1 MKKFL
6 SLVLALVMTMSL
18 VTVSAGA
25 KDFTDNSKINY
36 KEAVDVMSAV
46 KVIDGYA
53 EGDFR
58 PSATLTRGAAAKI
71 ICNLILGPTTAS
83 ALVADAAP
91 YKDVPTN
98 HTFAGYIAYCQK
110 EKIISGYAD
119 GTFRPAAS
127 LTGYAFMKML
137 LGALGY
143 DAEVEQYTGANW
155 SINVAKRA
163 MNIGLKDGLIGDFNG
178 VKAVT
183 REEACL
189 YAFNTLQATMVEYS
203 AKTSVSTNGTT
214 VVIAGSEAKDV
225 VNTGKTDSNI
235 DKDGKMQFAEKYFED
250 LKLDKT
256 SDDFGRP
263 ANKWNVKKEE
273 VGTYANTPDATFTKK
288 VTKADV
294 YNAIGK
300 TVYDDLKDGD
310 ATLTTYFDGD
320 GTKVKA
326 ADVDS
331 TWANKNDTGKVNST
345 GNGDLTEIYVD
356 DDNNVTI
363 VTIRTYVFQAAT
375 DYDAKKESVNLTQDG
390 SKADNLTNA
399 AKTIVLNDRTVE
411 AEDYAVVKDLKADDY
426 VLVTAVKNGSG
437 YDVKSVEKAEVK
449 AVEVSGY
456 KLNDSVDAA
465 STTYKYNANA
475 DSIKG
480 TSYNVG
486 KQATLVLDKYG
497 YIIAVEESVVLSDY
511 VYIEKF
517 GSTSSL
523 NAKAL
528 ANAIFADGT
537 DAEITVKEVL
547 GVKNKTTIANYGTSM
562 AGWYTYSKNTANEY
576 TLYRIESKYDQK
588 ADSFSGITE
597 VSVNG
602 KVNPI
607 MGTKLNGVLANDDTV
622 ILVSDK
628 DDDITVYTG
637 VKNFPGVKLTSASSK
652 ATVSAVVKTSN
663 GYASLVYIDV
673 DGSATITGDKNS
685 NLVYVVEYDGK
696 YVTKDNETFYKYTV
710 LDGED
715 EVKIEADNQ
724 IQNITGS
731 VYGVANYLTK
741 SGDRYTDFQLVK
753 QDKDVVVYGTGTKAS
768 DPIKQ
773 SAGTLVLAAG
783 NNSTGKF
790 VVASDAKITLVTTKG
805 AAVLNKDADADYE
818 VSANMTAKELVDA
831 LATADTYTYTYAGK
845 TTDSD
850 NEVLKELYVTVTA
863 ATTSNSGNGSNSA
876 KGEGSATINYTV
888 ASNGTLRYTINYT
901 APEYA
906 ADGAHATVK
915 VDVLANGKYFDTL
928 TIAKDLKNGEFTYTG
943 KDSGY
948 PDDEELTFEI
958 FSEEFDEVVVNYV
971 DAAGKALTVGGDKTA
986 KFGSLKVDLTSNDG
1000 TFKVTKV
1007 DGASVSESLPTA
1019 DITAGTGTS
1028 LTVTA
1033 IDGTKAVTVTI
1044 DTTGLTTKTYTVA
1057 TISSAKALSALY
1069 KTGTTTLYTGDG
1081 AAITVTV
1088 AASKDSGI
1096 KSGEKVGIEVTA
1108 SAVAKT
1114 SDPMKV
1120 TLNIGGTEFVLN
1132 CVNNATAVKASS
1144 TITVTGD
1151 VAEPTVTKVEKLA
1164 TPTVTSITAVDAL
1177 DNGYLDKATG
1187 AVDSIVVTF
1196 SEKVKAAPAISGT
1209 TLAFEAGVLA
1219 ADGMS
1224 ATYAVTT
1231 GLANATA
1238 TDTVTIA
1245 AEAIEAS
1252 SGCFNPTAVSY
1263 SVKGLTFTAQ

>member
-25 KDFTDNSKINY
+25 KDFTDGSKINY

-58 PSATLTRGAAAKI
+58 PTATLTRGAAAKI

-331 TWANKNDTGKVNST
+331 TCANKNDTGKVNST

-449 AVEVSGY
+449 TVEVSGY

-576 TLYRIESKYDQK
+576 TLYAIESKYNQK
-588 ADSFSGITE
+588 ADSFSGKDTV
-597 VSVNG
+597 VSENG

-607 MGTKLNGVLANDDTV
+607 KGTLNGVLANDDTV

-753 QDKDVVVYGTGTKAS
+753 QDKDVVVYGTGSS
-768 DPIKQ
+768 DIKQ
-773 SAGTLVLAAG
+773 SAGTLVLGAD
-783 NNSTGKF
+783 KF

-831 LATADTYTYTYAGK
+831 LATANTYTYTYAGK

-863 ATTSNSGNGSNSA
+863 ATASNGNNNQNTNTEAGT
-876 KGEGSATINYTV
+876 ATVDYTV
-888 ASNGTLRYTINYT
+888 ASNGTLRYKLNYT
-901 APEYA
+901 APSYV
-906 ADGAHATVK
+906 ADNATVK
-915 VDVLANGKYFDTL
+915 FDLDVYASGKFYDTISYQNGKKL
-928 TIAKDLKNGEFTYTG
+928 SAGEFTVT
-943 KDSGY
+943 DRAFGY
-948 PDDEELTFEI
+948 PDDEELTFEMSNI
-958 FSEEFDEVVVNYV
+958 SFSAVKVEYKGTGAKVTGQD
-971 DAAGKALTVGGDKTA
+971 KTLTVGTDTLDFTLDTTATSGTVNYTVTQGKNTLKT
-986 KFGSLKVDLTSNDG
+986 GSINLATSKVVSASGLTITDDAAVVVTITG
-1000 TFKVTKV
+1000 MDALTEMYKVT
-1007 DGASVSESLPTA
+1007 LPTVTGYTFSTIPA
-1019 DITAGTGTS
+1019 AAATTGVAVGTEVYVY
-1028 LTVTA
+1028 VTA
-1033 IDGTKAVTVTI
+1033 DSAPAAYGVEVAVAGYDTVVLT
-1044 DTTGLTTKTYTVA
+1044 DTTKTQVA
-1057 TISSAKALSALY
+1057 KITMSKDVTLTATATAIAALAQ
-1069 KTGTTTLYTGDG
+1069 DG
-1081 AAITVTV
+1081 AA
-1088 AASKDSGI
+1088 
-1096 KSGEKVGIEVTA
+1096 TA
-1108 SAVAKT
+1108 STDGK
-1114 SDPMKV
+1114 
-1120 TLNIGGTEFVLN
+1120 
-1132 CVNNATAVKASS
+1132 
-1144 TITVTGD
+1144 TITVKFNRDIADGATFTTDGDAVITGVTVSGKTATITLNNALATGKKITIGTVKDAVYAANTASGD
-1151 VAEPTVTKVEKLA
+1151 VY
-1164 TPTVTSITAVDAL
+1164 TA
-1177 DNGYLDKATG
+1177 
-1187 AVDSIVVTF
+1187 
-1196 SEKVKAAPAISGT
+1196 
-1209 TLAFEAGVLA
+1209 
-1219 ADGMS
+1219 
-1224 ATYAVTT
+1224 
-1231 GLANATA
+1231 
-1238 TDTVTIA
+1238 
-1245 AEAIEAS
+1245 
-1252 SGCFNPTAVSY
+1252 
-1263 SVKGLTFTAQ
+1263 

>member
-25 KDFTDNSKINY
+25 KDFTDSSKITY
-36 KEAVDVMSAV
+36 SEAVDVMSAV

-58 PSATLTRGAAAKI
+58 PTATLTRGAAAKI

-449 AVEVSGY
+449 TVEVSGY

-576 TLYRIESKYDQK
+576 TLYAIESKYNQK
-588 ADSFSGITE
+588 ADSFSGKDTV
-597 VSVNG
+597 VSENG

-607 MGTKLNGVLANDDTV
+607 KGTLNGVLANDDTV

-753 QDKDVVVYGTGTKAS
+753 QDKDVVVYGTGSS
-768 DPIKQ
+768 DIKQ
-773 SAGTLVLAAG
+773 SAGTLVLGAD
-783 NNSTGKF
+783 KF

-805 AAVLNKDADADYE
+805 AAVLNKDADAAYE

-831 LATADTYTYTYAGK
+831 LATANTYTYTYAGK

-863 ATTSNSGNGSNSA
+863 ATASNGNNNQNTNTEAGT
-876 KGEGSATINYTV
+876 ATVDYTV
-888 ASNGTLRYTINYT
+888 ASNGTLRYKLNYT
-901 APEYA
+901 APSYV
-906 ADGAHATVK
+906 ADNATVK
-915 VDVLANGKYFDTL
+915 FDLDVYASGKFYDTISYQNGKKL
-928 TIAKDLKNGEFTYTG
+928 SAGEFTVT
-943 KDSGY
+943 DRAFGY
-948 PDDEELTFEI
+948 PDDEELTFEMSNI
-958 FSEEFDEVVVNYV
+958 SFSAVKVEYKGTGAKVTGQDKTLTVDTDTLDFTLDTTATSGTVNYTV
-971 DAAGKALTVGGDKTA
+971 TQGKNTLKSGSINLSSDSKT
-986 KFGSLKVDLTSNDG
+986 
-1000 TFKVTKV
+1000 
-1007 DGASVSESLPTA
+1007 VSESLTITDDAAVVVTIEGMDKLTEMYKVTVPAVSGFTFTTVPVPAAAATTGVAAGTEVYVYVTA
-1019 DITAGTGTS
+1019 DSAPAAYGVEVAVAGYDTVV
-1028 LTVTA
+1028 LT
-1033 IDGTKAVTVTI
+1033 D
-1044 DTTGLTTKTYTVA
+1044 TTKTQVA
-1057 TISSAKALSALY
+1057 KITMSKDVTLTATATAIAALAQ
-1069 KTGTTTLYTGDG
+1069 DG
-1081 AAITVTV
+1081 AA
-1088 AASKDSGI
+1088 
-1096 KSGEKVGIEVTA
+1096 TA
-1108 SAVAKT
+1108 STDGK
-1114 SDPMKV
+1114 
-1120 TLNIGGTEFVLN
+1120 
-1132 CVNNATAVKASS
+1132 
-1144 TITVTGD
+1144 TITVKFNRDIADGATFTTDGDAVITGVTVSGKTATITLNNALSSGKKITIGTVKDAVYAANTASGD
-1151 VAEPTVTKVEKLA
+1151 VY
-1164 TPTVTSITAVDAL
+1164 TA
-1177 DNGYLDKATG
+1177 
-1187 AVDSIVVTF
+1187 
-1196 SEKVKAAPAISGT
+1196 
-1209 TLAFEAGVLA
+1209 
-1219 ADGMS
+1219 
-1224 ATYAVTT
+1224 
-1231 GLANATA
+1231 
-1238 TDTVTIA
+1238 
-1245 AEAIEAS
+1245 
-1252 SGCFNPTAVSY
+1252 
-1263 SVKGLTFTAQ
+1263 

>member
-25 KDFTDNSKINY
+25 KDFTDSSKIQY
-36 KEAVDVMSAV
+36 AEAVDVMSAV

-449 AVEVSGY
+449 TVEVSGY

-576 TLYRIESKYDQK
+576 TLYAIESKYNQK
-588 ADSFSGITE
+588 ADSFSGKDTV
-597 VSVNG
+597 VSENG

-607 MGTKLNGVLANDDTV
+607 KGTLNGVLANDDTV

-753 QDKDVVVYGTGTKAS
+753 QDKDVVVYGTGSS
-768 DPIKQ
+768 DIKQ
-773 SAGTLVLAAG
+773 SAGTLVLGAD
-783 NNSTGKF
+783 KF
-790 VVASDAKITLVTTKG
+790 VVASDAKITLVTTNG
-805 AAVLNKDADADYE
+805 AAVLNKDADAAYE

-831 LATADTYTYTYAGK
+831 LATANTYTYTYAGK

-863 ATTSNSGNGSNSA
+863 ATASNGNNNQNANADAGV
-876 KGEGSATINYTV
+876 ATVDYTV
-888 ASNGTLRYTINYT
+888 ASNGLLRYTVNYT
-901 APEYA
+901 APSYV
-906 ADGAHATVK
+906 ADDATVK
-915 VDVLANGKYFDTL
+915 FNLDVYASGKFYDTISYKATGVSL
-928 TIAKDLKNGEFTYTG
+928 TDGSFKFTNRDY
-943 KDSGY
+943 GY
-948 PDDEELTFEI
+948 PDDEELTFEMTDI
-958 FSEEFDEVVVNYV
+958 TFSAVKVEYKGTGAKVTGQD
-971 DAAGKALTVGGDKTA
+971 KTLTVGTDTLDFTLDTTATSGTVKYTVTQGKNTLKT
-986 KFGSLKVDLTSNDG
+986 GSITLTSAA
-1000 TFKVTKV
+1000 TSKVV
-1007 DGASVSESLPTA
+1007 SVP
-1019 DITAGTGTS
+1019 S
-1028 LTVTA
+1028 LTITDDA
-1033 IDGTKAVTVTI
+1033 AVVVTI
-1044 DTTGLTTKTYTVA
+1044 EGMDKLTEMY
-1057 TISSAKALSALY
+1057 
-1069 KTGTTTLYTGDG
+1069 
-1081 AAITVTV
+1081 
-1088 AASKDSGI
+1088 
-1096 KSGEKVGIEVTA
+1096 
-1108 SAVAKT
+1108 
-1114 SDPMKV
+1114 KV
-1120 TLNIGGTEFVLN
+1120 TLPTVTGYTFSTIPAAAATTGVAAGTEVYVYVTADSAPAAYGVEVAVAGYDTVVLTDTTKAQ
-1132 CVNNATAVKASS
+1132 VAKITMSKDVTLTATATAIAALAQDGTATASTDGK
-1144 TITVTGD
+1144 TITVKFNRDIADGATFTTDGDAVITGVTVSGKTATITLNNALATGKKITIGTVKDAVYAANTASGD
-1151 VAEPTVTKVEKLA
+1151 VY
-1164 TPTVTSITAVDAL
+1164 TA
-1177 DNGYLDKATG
+1177 
-1187 AVDSIVVTF
+1187 
-1196 SEKVKAAPAISGT
+1196 
-1209 TLAFEAGVLA
+1209 
-1219 ADGMS
+1219 
-1224 ATYAVTT
+1224 
-1231 GLANATA
+1231 
-1238 TDTVTIA
+1238 
-1245 AEAIEAS
+1245 
-1252 SGCFNPTAVSY
+1252 
-1263 SVKGLTFTAQ
+1263 

>member
-25 KDFTDNSKINY
+25 KDFTDSTKIQYN
-36 KEAVDVMSAV
+36 EAVDVMSAV

-449 AVEVSGY
+449 TVEVSGY

-576 TLYRIESKYDQK
+576 TLYAIESKYNQK
-588 ADSFSGITE
+588 ADSFSGKDTV
-597 VSVNG
+597 VSENG

-607 MGTKLNGVLANDDTV
+607 KGTLNGVLANDDTV

-753 QDKDVVVYGTGTKAS
+753 QDKDVVVYGTGSS
-768 DPIKQ
+768 DIKQ
-773 SAGTLVLAAG
+773 SAGTLVLGAD
-783 NNSTGKF
+783 KF

-805 AAVLNKDADADYE
+805 AAVLNKDADAAYE

-831 LATADTYTYTYAGK
+831 LATANTYTYTYAGK

-863 ATTSNSGNGSNSA
+863 ATASNGNNNQNTNTEAGT
-876 KGEGSATINYTV
+876 ATVDYTV
-888 ASNGTLRYTINYT
+888 ASNGTLRYKLNYT
-901 APEYA
+901 APSYV
-906 ADGAHATVK
+906 ADNATVK
-915 VDVLANGKYFDTL
+915 FDLDVYASGKFYDTISYQNGKKL
-928 TIAKDLKNGEFTYTG
+928 SAGEFTVT
-943 KDSGY
+943 DRAFGY
-948 PDDEELTFEI
+948 PDDEELTFEMSNI
-958 FSEEFDEVVVNYV
+958 TFSAVKVEYKGTGAKVTGQD
-971 DAAGKALTVGGDKTA
+971 KTLTVGTDTLDFTLDTTATSGTVKYTVTQGKNTLKTDSIDLSSNSKTVSNSLTITDDAAVVVTIEGMDK
-986 KFGSLKVDLTSNDG
+986 LTELYN
-1000 TFKVTKV
+1000 VT
-1007 DGASVSESLPTA
+1007 LPTVTGYTFSTIPA
-1019 DITAGTGTS
+1019 AAATTGVAVGTEVYVY
-1028 LTVTA
+1028 VTA
-1033 IDGTKAVTVTI
+1033 DSAPATYGVEVAVAGYDTVVLT
-1044 DTTGLTTKTYTVA
+1044 DTTKTQVA
-1057 TISSAKALSALY
+1057 K
-1069 KTGTTTLYTGDG
+1069 
-1081 AAITVTV
+1081 ITM
-1088 AASKDSGI
+1088 SKDVTLTATATAIAALAQDGTA
-1096 KSGEKVGIEVTA
+1096 TA
-1108 SAVAKT
+1108 STDGK
-1114 SDPMKV
+1114 
-1120 TLNIGGTEFVLN
+1120 
-1132 CVNNATAVKASS
+1132 
-1144 TITVTGD
+1144 TITVKFNRDIADGATFTTDGDAVITGVTVSGKTATITLNNALATGKKITIGTVKDAVYAANTASGD
-1151 VAEPTVTKVEKLA
+1151 VY
-1164 TPTVTSITAVDAL
+1164 TA
-1177 DNGYLDKATG
+1177 
-1187 AVDSIVVTF
+1187 
-1196 SEKVKAAPAISGT
+1196 
-1209 TLAFEAGVLA
+1209 
-1219 ADGMS
+1219 
-1224 ATYAVTT
+1224 
-1231 GLANATA
+1231 
-1238 TDTVTIA
+1238 
-1245 AEAIEAS
+1245 
-1252 SGCFNPTAVSY
+1252 
-1263 SVKGLTFTAQ
+1263 

>member
-449 AVEVSGY
+449 TVEVSGY

-576 TLYRIESKYDQK
+576 TLYAIESKYNQK
-588 ADSFSGITE
+588 ADSFSGKDTV
-597 VSVNG
+597 VSENG

-607 MGTKLNGVLANDDTV
+607 KGTLNGVLANDDTV

-753 QDKDVVVYGTGTKAS
+753 QDKDVVVYGTGSS
-768 DPIKQ
+768 DIKQ
-773 SAGTLVLAAG
+773 SAGTLVLGAD
-783 NNSTGKF
+783 KF

-805 AAVLNKDADADYE
+805 AAVLNKDADAAYE

-863 ATTSNSGNGSNSA
+863 ATASNGNNNQNTNTEAGT
-876 KGEGSATINYTV
+876 ATVDYTV
-888 ASNGTLRYTINYT
+888 ASNGTLRYKLNYT
-901 APEYA
+901 APSYV
-906 ADGAHATVK
+906 ADNATVK
-915 VDVLANGKYFDTL
+915 FDLDVYASGKFYDTISYQNGKKL
-928 TIAKDLKNGEFTYTG
+928 SAGEFTVT
-943 KDSGY
+943 DRAFGY
-948 PDDEELTFEI
+948 PDDEELTFEMSNI
-958 FSEEFDEVVVNYV
+958 SFSAVKVEYKGTGAKVTVQD
-971 DAAGKALTVGGDKTA
+971 KTLTVGTDTLDFTLDTTA
-986 KFGSLKVDLTSNDG
+986 TSG
-1000 TFKVTKV
+1000 TVNY
-1007 DGASVSESLPTA
+1007 
-1019 DITAGTGTS
+1019 
-1028 LTVTA
+1028 TVTQGKNTLKSDSISLA
-1033 IDGTKAVTVTI
+1033 TSKVVSV
-1044 DTTGLTTKTYTVA
+1044 TGLTITDDAAVVVTIEGMDKLTELYKVTLPTVTGYTFSTIPAAAATTGVAVGTEVYVYVTADSAPAAYGVEVAVAGYDTVLLTDTTKTQVA
-1057 TISSAKALSALY
+1057 KITMSKDV
-1069 KTGTTTLYTGDG
+1069 TLTATATAIATLAQDG
-1081 AAITVTV
+1081 AA
-1088 AASKDSGI
+1088 
-1096 KSGEKVGIEVTA
+1096 TA
-1108 SAVAKT
+1108 STDGK
-1114 SDPMKV
+1114 
-1120 TLNIGGTEFVLN
+1120 
-1132 CVNNATAVKASS
+1132 
-1144 TITVTGD
+1144 TITVKFNRDIADGATFTTDGDAVITGVTVSGKTATITLNNALATGKKITIGTVKDAVYAANTASGD
-1151 VAEPTVTKVEKLA
+1151 VY
-1164 TPTVTSITAVDAL
+1164 TA
-1177 DNGYLDKATG
+1177 
-1187 AVDSIVVTF
+1187 
-1196 SEKVKAAPAISGT
+1196 
-1209 TLAFEAGVLA
+1209 
-1219 ADGMS
+1219 
-1224 ATYAVTT
+1224 
-1231 GLANATA
+1231 
-1238 TDTVTIA
+1238 
-1245 AEAIEAS
+1245 
-1252 SGCFNPTAVSY
+1252 
-1263 SVKGLTFTAQ
+1263 

>member
-25 KDFTDNSKINY
+25 KDFTDSSKITY
-36 KEAVDVMSAV
+36 SEAVDVMSAV

-110 EKIISGYAD
+110 EGIISGYAD

-449 AVEVSGY
+449 TVEVSGY

-576 TLYRIESKYDQK
+576 TLYAIESKYNQK
-588 ADSFSGITE
+588 ADSFSGKDTV
-597 VSVNG
+597 VSENG

-607 MGTKLNGVLANDDTV
+607 KGTLNGVLANDDTV

-753 QDKDVVVYGTGTKAS
+753 QDKDVVVYGTGSS
-768 DPIKQ
+768 DIKQ
-773 SAGTLVLAAG
+773 SAGTLVLGAD
-783 NNSTGKF
+783 KF

-863 ATTSNSGNGSNSA
+863 ATASNGNNNQNTNTEAGT
-876 KGEGSATINYTV
+876 ATVDYTV
-888 ASNGTLRYTINYT
+888 ASNGTLRYKLNYT
-901 APEYA
+901 APSYV
-906 ADGAHATVK
+906 ADNATVK
-915 VDVLANGKYFDTL
+915 FDLDVYASGKFYDTISYQNGKKL
-928 TIAKDLKNGEFTYTG
+928 SAGEFTVT
-943 KDSGY
+943 DRAFGY
-948 PDDEELTFEI
+948 PDDEELTFEMSNI
-958 FSEEFDEVVVNYV
+958 SFSAVKVEYKGTGAKVTGQD
-971 DAAGKALTVGGDKTA
+971 KTLTVGTDTLDFTLDTTATSGTVNYTVTQGKNTLKTDSIDLSSDS
-986 KFGSLKVDLTSNDG
+986 KTVSNSLTITDDAAVVVTITGMDALTELH
-1000 TFKVTKV
+1000 KVT
-1007 DGASVSESLPTA
+1007 LPTV
-1019 DITAGTGTS
+1019 AGYTFSTIPAAAATTGVAVGTEVYVY
-1028 LTVTA
+1028 VTA
-1033 IDGTKAVTVTI
+1033 DSAPAAYGVEVAVAGYDTVVLT
-1044 DTTGLTTKTYTVA
+1044 DTTKTQVA
-1057 TISSAKALSALY
+1057 KITMSKDVTLTATATAIAALAQ
-1069 KTGTTTLYTGDG
+1069 DG
-1081 AAITVTV
+1081 AA
-1088 AASKDSGI
+1088 
-1096 KSGEKVGIEVTA
+1096 TA
-1108 SAVAKT
+1108 STDGK
-1114 SDPMKV
+1114 
-1120 TLNIGGTEFVLN
+1120 
-1132 CVNNATAVKASS
+1132 
-1144 TITVTGD
+1144 TITVKFNRDIADGATFTTDGDAVITGVTVSGKTATITLNNALSSGKKITIGTVKDAVYAANTASGD
-1151 VAEPTVTKVEKLA
+1151 VY
-1164 TPTVTSITAVDAL
+1164 TA
-1177 DNGYLDKATG
+1177 
-1187 AVDSIVVTF
+1187 
-1196 SEKVKAAPAISGT
+1196 
-1209 TLAFEAGVLA
+1209 
-1219 ADGMS
+1219 
-1224 ATYAVTT
+1224 
-1231 GLANATA
+1231 
-1238 TDTVTIA
+1238 
-1245 AEAIEAS
+1245 
-1252 SGCFNPTAVSY
+1252 
-1263 SVKGLTFTAQ
+1263 

>member
-25 KDFTDNSKINY
+25 KDFTDSTKIQY
-36 KEAVDVMSAV
+36 SEAVDVMSAV
-46 KVIDGYA
+46 KVIDGYTD
-53 EGDFR
+53 GSFN
-58 PSATLTRGAAAKI
+58 PTATLTRGAAAKI

-110 EKIISGYAD
+110 EGIISGYAD

-143 DAEVEQYTGANW
+143 DAKVEQYTGANW

-163 MNIGLKDGLIGDFNG
+163 LNIGLDDDLVGDFNG
-178 VKAVT
+178 IKAVN

-189 YAFNTLQATMVEYS
+189 YAFNTLQATMVEYDG
-203 AKTSVSTNGTT
+203 KTTVSTNGTT
-214 VVIAGSEAKDV
+214 VVIAGSKAKDMT
-225 VNTGKTDSNI
+225 NTAKAETIKD
-235 DKDGKMQFAEKYFED
+235 DGKMQFAEKYFED

-310 ATLTTYFDGD
+310 ATLTTYFDGVE
-320 GTKVKA
+320 TKVKD

-356 DDNNVTI
+356 DDNNNVTI

-375 DYDAKKESVNLTQDG
+375 DYDAKKESVNL
-390 SKADNLTNA
+390 SKDDAKCDNLTKDG
-399 AKTIVLNDRTVE
+399 KTAIVLNDRTVE

-449 AVEVSGY
+449 TVEVSGY
-456 KLNDSVDAA
+456 KLNDSVDVA

-547 GVKNKTTIANYGTSM
+547 GVKNKTTIANYGTSK

-576 TLYRIESKYDQK
+576 TLYAIESKYNQK
-588 ADSFSGITE
+588 ADSFSGKDTV
-597 VSVNG
+597 VSENG

-607 MGTKLNGVLANDDTV
+607 KGTLSGVLANDDTV

-710 LDGED
+710 LNGED

-753 QDKDVVVYGTGTKAS
+753 QDKDVVVYGTGSS
-768 DPIKQ
+768 DIKQ
-773 SAGTLVLAAG
+773 SAGTLVLG
-783 NNSTGKF
+783 TDKF

-831 LATADTYTYTYAGK
+831 LAAANTYTYTYAGK

-863 ATTSNSGNGSNSA
+863 ATASNGNNNQNANADSGV
-876 KGEGSATINYTV
+876 ATVDYTV
-888 ASNGTLRYTINYT
+888 ASNGTLRYKLNYT
-901 APEYA
+901 APSYV
-906 ADGAHATVK
+906 ADNANVK
-915 VDVLANGKYFDTL
+915 FSIEVYANGKYYSTITKTYDT
-928 TIAKDLKNGEFTYTG
+928 TGVTLKNGEFQINGT
-943 KDSGY
+943 DLGY
-948 PDDEELTFEI
+948 PDDEDLTFKMVDVT
-958 FSEEFDEVVVNYV
+958 FSAVNVEY
-971 DAAGKALTVGGDKTA
+971 K
-986 KFGSLKVDLTSNDG
+986 G
-1000 TFKVTKV
+1000 TGAKVTGV
-1007 DGASVSESLPTA
+1007 ASETNTTA
-1019 DITAGTGTS
+1019 DVGTS
-1028 LTVTA
+1028 KTLKFKLDTSATSGTVKYTVTQGKNVLQA
-1033 IDGTKAVTVTI
+1033 ET
-1044 DTTGLTTKTYTVA
+1044 
-1057 TISSAKALSALY
+1057 SLSLN
-1069 KTGTTTLYTGDG
+1069 GSN
-1081 AAITVTV
+1081 AAITVSGLTITDDAPVVVTITGMDALTEQYKVTLPTV
-1088 AASKDSGI
+1088 TGFTFTTVPAAAATTGVAKGTEVYVYVNASAAVDAGAYGKEIAVAGYNTVLLTNADSTTEKKEVAKITVDKDVTLTATATEIAKLALDG
-1096 KSGEKVGIEVTA
+1096 TA
-1108 SAVAKT
+1108 SASTDGK
-1114 SDPMKV
+1114 
-1120 TLNIGGTEFVLN
+1120 
-1132 CVNNATAVKASS
+1132 
-1144 TITVTGD
+1144 TITVKFNRDIADGAAFATDGDAVITGVTVSGKTATITLNNALASGKKITITSVKDAVYAANKLTTGD
-1151 VAEPTVTKVEKLA
+1151 AY
-1164 TPTVTSITAVDAL
+1164 TA
-1177 DNGYLDKATG
+1177 
-1187 AVDSIVVTF
+1187 
-1196 SEKVKAAPAISGT
+1196 
-1209 TLAFEAGVLA
+1209 
-1219 ADGMS
+1219 
-1224 ATYAVTT
+1224 
-1231 GLANATA
+1231 
-1238 TDTVTIA
+1238 
-1245 AEAIEAS
+1245 
-1252 SGCFNPTAVSY
+1252 
-1263 SVKGLTFTAQ
+1263 

>member
-449 AVEVSGY
+449 TVEVSGY

-576 TLYRIESKYDQK
+576 TLYAIESKYNQK
-588 ADSFSGITE
+588 ADSFSGKDTV
-597 VSVNG
+597 VSENG

-607 MGTKLNGVLANDDTV
+607 KGTLNGVLANDDTV

-753 QDKDVVVYGTGTKAS
+753 QDKDVVVYGTGSS
-768 DPIKQ
+768 DIKQ
-773 SAGTLVLAAG
+773 SAGTLVLGAD
-783 NNSTGKF
+783 KF

-805 AAVLNKDADADYE
+805 AAVLNKDADAAYE

-831 LATADTYTYTYAGK
+831 LATANTYTYTYAGK

-863 ATTSNSGNGSNSA
+863 ATASNGNNNQNTNTEAGT
-876 KGEGSATINYTV
+876 ATVDYTV
-888 ASNGTLRYTINYT
+888 ASNGTLRYKLNYT
-901 APEYA
+901 APSYV
-906 ADGAHATVK
+906 ADNATVK
-915 VDVLANGKYFDTL
+915 FDLDVYASGKFYDTISYQNGKKL
-928 TIAKDLKNGEFTYTG
+928 SAGEFTVT
-943 KDSGY
+943 DRAFGY
-948 PDDEELTFEI
+948 PDDEELTFEMSNI
-958 FSEEFDEVVVNYV
+958 SFSAVKVEYKGTGAKVTGQD
-971 DAAGKALTVGGDKTA
+971 KTLTVGTDTLDFTLDTTA
-986 KFGSLKVDLTSNDG
+986 TSG
-1000 TFKVTKV
+1000 TVNY
-1007 DGASVSESLPTA
+1007 
-1019 DITAGTGTS
+1019 
-1028 LTVTA
+1028 TVTQGKNTLKTGS
-1033 IDGTKAVTVTI
+1033 IDLATSKVVSV
-1044 DTTGLTTKTYTVA
+1044 TGLTITDDAAVVVTITGMDALTEMYKVTLPTVTGYTFSTIPAAAATTGVAVGTEVYVYVTADSAPAAYGVEVAVAGYDTVVLTDTTKTQVA
-1057 TISSAKALSALY
+1057 KITMSKDV
-1069 KTGTTTLYTGDG
+1069 TLTATATAIATLAQDG
-1081 AAITVTV
+1081 AA
-1088 AASKDSGI
+1088 
-1096 KSGEKVGIEVTA
+1096 TA
-1108 SAVAKT
+1108 STDGK
-1114 SDPMKV
+1114 
-1120 TLNIGGTEFVLN
+1120 
-1132 CVNNATAVKASS
+1132 
-1144 TITVTGD
+1144 TITVKFNRDIADGATFTTDGDAVITGVTVSGKTATITLNNALATGKKITIGTVKDAVYAANTVSGD
-1151 VAEPTVTKVEKLA
+1151 VY
-1164 TPTVTSITAVDAL
+1164 TA
-1177 DNGYLDKATG
+1177 
-1187 AVDSIVVTF
+1187 
-1196 SEKVKAAPAISGT
+1196 
-1209 TLAFEAGVLA
+1209 
-1219 ADGMS
+1219 
-1224 ATYAVTT
+1224 
-1231 GLANATA
+1231 
-1238 TDTVTIA
+1238 
-1245 AEAIEAS
+1245 
-1252 SGCFNPTAVSY
+1252 
-1263 SVKGLTFTAQ
+1263 

>member
-310 ATLTTYFDGD
+310 ATLTTYFDGFE
-320 GTKVKA
+320 TKVKA

-449 AVEVSGY
+449 TVEVSGY

-576 TLYRIESKYDQK
+576 TLYAIESKYNQK
-588 ADSFSGITE
+588 ADSFSGKDTV
-597 VSVNG
+597 VSENG

-607 MGTKLNGVLANDDTV
+607 KGTLNGVLANDDTV

-753 QDKDVVVYGTGTKAS
+753 QDKDVVVYGTGSS
-768 DPIKQ
+768 DIKQ
-773 SAGTLVLAAG
+773 SAGTLVLGAD
-783 NNSTGKF
+783 KF

-805 AAVLNKDADADYE
+805 AAVLNKDADAAYE

-831 LATADTYTYTYAGK
+831 LATANTYTYTYAGK

-863 ATTSNSGNGSNSA
+863 ATASNGNNNQNTNTEAGT
-876 KGEGSATINYTV
+876 ATVDYTV
-888 ASNGTLRYTINYT
+888 ASNGTLRYKLNYT
-901 APEYA
+901 APSYV
-906 ADGAHATVK
+906 ADNATVK
-915 VDVLANGKYFDTL
+915 FDLDVYASGKFYDTISYQNGKKL
-928 TIAKDLKNGEFTYTG
+928 SAGEFTVT
-943 KDSGY
+943 DRAFGY
-948 PDDEELTFEI
+948 PDDEELTFEMSNI
-958 FSEEFDEVVVNYV
+958 SFSAVKVEYKGTGAKVTGQD
-971 DAAGKALTVGGDKTA
+971 KTLTVGTDTLDFTLDTTA
-986 KFGSLKVDLTSNDG
+986 TSG
-1000 TFKVTKV
+1000 TVNY
-1007 DGASVSESLPTA
+1007 
-1019 DITAGTGTS
+1019 
-1028 LTVTA
+1028 TVTQGKNTLKTGS
-1033 IDGTKAVTVTI
+1033 IDLATSKVVSV
-1044 DTTGLTTKTYTVA
+1044 TGLTITDDAAVVVTITGMDALTEMYKVTLPTVTGYTFSTIPAAAATTTGVAVGTEVYVYVTADSAPAAYGVEVAVAGYDTVVLTDTTKTQVA
-1057 TISSAKALSALY
+1057 KITMSKDV
-1069 KTGTTTLYTGDG
+1069 TLTATATAIAPLAQDG
-1081 AAITVTV
+1081 AA
-1088 AASKDSGI
+1088 
-1096 KSGEKVGIEVTA
+1096 TA
-1108 SAVAKT
+1108 STDGK
-1114 SDPMKV
+1114 
-1120 TLNIGGTEFVLN
+1120 
-1132 CVNNATAVKASS
+1132 
-1144 TITVTGD
+1144 TITVKFNRDIADGATFTTDGDAVITGVTVSGKTATITLNNALATGKKITIGTVKDAVYAANTASGD
-1151 VAEPTVTKVEKLA
+1151 VY
-1164 TPTVTSITAVDAL
+1164 TA
-1177 DNGYLDKATG
+1177 
-1187 AVDSIVVTF
+1187 
-1196 SEKVKAAPAISGT
+1196 
-1209 TLAFEAGVLA
+1209 
-1219 ADGMS
+1219 
-1224 ATYAVTT
+1224 
-1231 GLANATA
+1231 
-1238 TDTVTIA
+1238 
-1245 AEAIEAS
+1245 
-1252 SGCFNPTAVSY
+1252 
-1263 SVKGLTFTAQ
+1263 

>member
-449 AVEVSGY
+449 TVEVSGY

-576 TLYRIESKYDQK
+576 TLYAIESKYNQK
-588 ADSFSGITE
+588 ADSFSGKDTV
-597 VSVNG
+597 VSENG

-607 MGTKLNGVLANDDTV
+607 KGTLNGVLANDDTV

-753 QDKDVVVYGTGTKAS
+753 QDKDVVVYGTGSS
-768 DPIKQ
+768 DIKQ
-773 SAGTLVLAAG
+773 SAGTLVLGAD
-783 NNSTGKF
+783 KF

-805 AAVLNKDADADYE
+805 AAVLNKDADAAYE

-831 LATADTYTYTYAGK
+831 LATANTYTYTYAGK

-863 ATTSNSGNGSNSA
+863 ATASNGNNNQNTNTEAGT
-876 KGEGSATINYTV
+876 ATVDYTV
-888 ASNGTLRYTINYT
+888 ASNGTLRYKLNYT
-901 APEYA
+901 APSYV
-906 ADGAHATVK
+906 ADNATVK
-915 VDVLANGKYFDTL
+915 FDLDVYANGKFYDSISYQSGIAL
-928 TIAKDLKNGEFTYTG
+928 TDGSFKFTAR
-943 KDSGY
+943 DNGY
-948 PDDEELTFEI
+948 PDDEELTFEMSNI
-958 FSEEFDEVVVNYV
+958 SFSAVKVEYKGTGAKVTGQD
-971 DAAGKALTVGGDKTA
+971 KTLTVGTDTLDFTLDTTATSGTVNYTVTQGKNTLKTDSINLSSDS
-986 KFGSLKVDLTSNDG
+986 KT
-1000 TFKVTKV
+1000 
-1007 DGASVSESLPTA
+1007 VSESLTITDDAAVVVTITGMDTLTELYKVTLPTVAGYTFSTIPAAAATTGVAAGTEVYVYVTA
-1019 DITAGTGTS
+1019 DSAPAAYGVEVAVAGYDTVVLTDTNKAQVAKITMSKDVT
-1028 LTVTA
+1028 LTATATA
-1033 IDGTKAVTVTI
+1033 IA
-1044 DTTGLTTKTYTVA
+1044 
-1057 TISSAKALSALY
+1057 ALAQ
-1069 KTGTTTLYTGDG
+1069 DG
-1081 AAITVTV
+1081 AA
-1088 AASKDSGI
+1088 
-1096 KSGEKVGIEVTA
+1096 TA
-1108 SAVAKT
+1108 STDGK
-1114 SDPMKV
+1114 
-1120 TLNIGGTEFVLN
+1120 
-1132 CVNNATAVKASS
+1132 
-1144 TITVTGD
+1144 TITVKFNRDIADGATFTTDGDAVITGVTVSGKTATITLNNALSSGKKITIGTVKDAVYAANTASGD
-1151 VAEPTVTKVEKLA
+1151 VY
-1164 TPTVTSITAVDAL
+1164 TA
-1177 DNGYLDKATG
+1177 
-1187 AVDSIVVTF
+1187 
-1196 SEKVKAAPAISGT
+1196 
-1209 TLAFEAGVLA
+1209 
-1219 ADGMS
+1219 
-1224 ATYAVTT
+1224 
-1231 GLANATA
+1231 
-1238 TDTVTIA
+1238 
-1245 AEAIEAS
+1245 
-1252 SGCFNPTAVSY
+1252 
-1263 SVKGLTFTAQ
+1263 

>member
-25 KDFTDNSKINY
+25 KDFTDGSKINY

-331 TWANKNDTGKVNST
+331 TWANKNDTGKVNTT

-449 AVEVSGY
+449 TVEVSGY

-576 TLYRIESKYDQK
+576 TLYAIESKYNQK

-607 MGTKLNGVLANDDTV
+607 KGALSGVLANDDTV

-753 QDKDVVVYGTGTKAS
+753 QDKDVVVYGTGSS
-768 DPIKQ
+768 DIKQ
-773 SAGTLVLAAG
+773 SAGTLVLGAD
-783 NNSTGKF
+783 KF

-831 LATADTYTYTYAGK
+831 LATANTYTYTYAGK

-863 ATTSNSGNGSNSA
+863 ATASNGNNNQNTNTEAGT
-876 KGEGSATINYTV
+876 ATVDYTV
-888 ASNGTLRYTINYT
+888 ASNGTLRYKLNYT
-901 APEYA
+901 APSYV
-906 ADGAHATVK
+906 ADNATVK
-915 VDVLANGKYFDTL
+915 FDLDVYASGKFYDTISYQNGKKL
-928 TIAKDLKNGEFTYTG
+928 SAGEFTVT
-943 KDSGY
+943 DRAFGY
-948 PDDEELTFEI
+948 PDDEELTFEMSNI
-958 FSEEFDEVVVNYV
+958 SFSAVKVEYKGTGAKVTGQD
-971 DAAGKALTVGGDKTA
+971 KTLTVGTDTLDFTLDTTA
-986 KFGSLKVDLTSNDG
+986 TSG
-1000 TFKVTKV
+1000 TVNY
-1007 DGASVSESLPTA
+1007 
-1019 DITAGTGTS
+1019 
-1028 LTVTA
+1028 TVTQGKNTLKTGS
-1033 IDGTKAVTVTI
+1033 IDLATSKVVSV
-1044 DTTGLTTKTYTVA
+1044 TGLTITDDAAVVVTITGMDALTEMYKVTLPTVTGYTFSTIPAAAATTGVAVGTEVYVYVTADSAPAAYGVEVAVAGYDTVVLTDTTKTQVA
-1057 TISSAKALSALY
+1057 KITMSKDVTLTATATAIAALAQ
-1069 KTGTTTLYTGDG
+1069 DG
-1081 AAITVTV
+1081 AA
-1088 AASKDSGI
+1088 
-1096 KSGEKVGIEVTA
+1096 TA
-1108 SAVAKT
+1108 STDGK
-1114 SDPMKV
+1114 
-1120 TLNIGGTEFVLN
+1120 
-1132 CVNNATAVKASS
+1132 
-1144 TITVTGD
+1144 TITVKFNRDIADGATFTTDGDAVITGVTVSGKTATITLNNALATGKKITIGTVKDAVYAANTASGD
-1151 VAEPTVTKVEKLA
+1151 VY
-1164 TPTVTSITAVDAL
+1164 TA
-1177 DNGYLDKATG
+1177 
-1187 AVDSIVVTF
+1187 
-1196 SEKVKAAPAISGT
+1196 
-1209 TLAFEAGVLA
+1209 
-1219 ADGMS
+1219 
-1224 ATYAVTT
+1224 
-1231 GLANATA
+1231 
-1238 TDTVTIA
+1238 
-1245 AEAIEAS
+1245 
-1252 SGCFNPTAVSY
+1252 
-1263 SVKGLTFTAQ
+1263 

>member
-25 KDFTDNSKINY
+25 KDFTDSTKIQYN
-36 KEAVDVMSAV
+36 EAVDVMSAV

-449 AVEVSGY
+449 TVEVSGY

-576 TLYRIESKYDQK
+576 TLYAIESKYNQK
-588 ADSFSGITE
+588 ADSFSGKDTV
-597 VSVNG
+597 VSENG

-607 MGTKLNGVLANDDTV
+607 KGTLNGVLANDDTV

-753 QDKDVVVYGTGTKAS
+753 QDKDVVVYGTGSS
-768 DPIKQ
+768 DIKQ
-773 SAGTLVLAAG
+773 SAGTLVLGAD
-783 NNSTGKF
+783 KF

-831 LATADTYTYTYAGK
+831 LATANTYTYTYAGK

-863 ATTSNSGNGSNSA
+863 ATASNGNNNQNTNTEAGT
-876 KGEGSATINYTV
+876 ATVDYTV
-888 ASNGTLRYTINYT
+888 ASNGTLRYKLNYT
-901 APEYA
+901 APSYV
-906 ADGAHATVK
+906 ADNATVK
-915 VDVLANGKYFDTL
+915 FDLDVYASGKFYDTISYQNGKKL
-928 TIAKDLKNGEFTYTG
+928 SAGEFTVT
-943 KDSGY
+943 DRAFGY
-948 PDDEELTFEI
+948 PDDEELTFEMSNI
-958 FSEEFDEVVVNYV
+958 SFSAVKVEYKGTGAKVTGQD
-971 DAAGKALTVGGDKTA
+971 KTLTVGTDTLDFTLDTTATSGTVKYTVTQGKNTLKTD
-986 KFGSLKVDLTSNDG
+986 SIDLSTDSKTVSN
-1000 TFKVTKV
+1000 
-1007 DGASVSESLPTA
+1007 
-1019 DITAGTGTS
+1019 S
-1028 LTVTA
+1028 LTITDDA
-1033 IDGTKAVTVTI
+1033 AVVVTI
-1044 DTTGLTTKTYTVA
+1044 TGMDALTE
-1057 TISSAKALSALY
+1057 LH
-1069 KTGTTTLYTGDG
+1069 
-1081 AAITVTV
+1081 
-1088 AASKDSGI
+1088 
-1096 KSGEKVGIEVTA
+1096 
-1108 SAVAKT
+1108 
-1114 SDPMKV
+1114 KV
-1120 TLNIGGTEFVLN
+1120 TLPTVAGYTFSTIPAAAATTGVAVGTEVYVYVTADSAPAAYGVEVAVAGYDTVVLTDTTKAQ
-1132 CVNNATAVKASS
+1132 VAKITMSKDVTLTATATAIAALAQDGTATASTDGK
-1144 TITVTGD
+1144 TITVKFNRDIADGATFTTDGDAVITGVTVSGKTATITLNNALATGKKITIGTVKDAVYAANTASGD
-1151 VAEPTVTKVEKLA
+1151 VY
-1164 TPTVTSITAVDAL
+1164 TA
-1177 DNGYLDKATG
+1177 
-1187 AVDSIVVTF
+1187 
-1196 SEKVKAAPAISGT
+1196 
-1209 TLAFEAGVLA
+1209 
-1219 ADGMS
+1219 
-1224 ATYAVTT
+1224 
-1231 GLANATA
+1231 
-1238 TDTVTIA
+1238 
-1245 AEAIEAS
+1245 
-1252 SGCFNPTAVSY
+1252 
-1263 SVKGLTFTAQ
+1263 

>member
-25 KDFTDNSKINY
+25 KDFTDSTKIQY
-36 KEAVDVMSAV
+36 AEAVDVMSAV

-310 ATLTTYFDGD
+310 ATLTTYFDGFE
-320 GTKVKA
+320 TKVKA

-449 AVEVSGY
+449 TVEVSGY

-576 TLYRIESKYDQK
+576 TLYAIESKYNQK
-588 ADSFSGITE
+588 ADSFSGKDTV
-597 VSVNG
+597 VSENG

-607 MGTKLNGVLANDDTV
+607 KGTKLNGVLANDDTV

-753 QDKDVVVYGTGTKAS
+753 QDKDVVVYGTGSS
-768 DPIKQ
+768 DIKQ
-773 SAGTLVLAAG
+773 SAGTLVLGAD
-783 NNSTGKF
+783 KF

-863 ATTSNSGNGSNSA
+863 ATASNGNNNQNTNTEAGT
-876 KGEGSATINYTV
+876 ATVDYTV
-888 ASNGTLRYTINYT
+888 ASNGTLRYKLNYT
-901 APEYA
+901 APSYV
-906 ADGAHATVK
+906 ADNATVK
-915 VDVLANGKYFDTL
+915 FDLDVYASGKFYDTISYQNGKKL
-928 TIAKDLKNGEFTYTG
+928 SAGEFTVT
-943 KDSGY
+943 DRAFGY
-948 PDDEELTFEI
+948 PDDEELTFEMSNI
-958 FSEEFDEVVVNYV
+958 SFSAVKVEYKGTGAKVTGQD
-971 DAAGKALTVGGDKTA
+971 KTLTVGTDTLDFTLDTTATSGTVNYTVTQGKNTLKT
-986 KFGSLKVDLTSNDG
+986 GSIDLATSKVVSASGLTITDDAAVVVTITG
-1000 TFKVTKV
+1000 MDALTEMYKVT
-1007 DGASVSESLPTA
+1007 LPTVTGYTFSTIPA
-1019 DITAGTGTS
+1019 AAATTGVAVGTEVYVY
-1028 LTVTA
+1028 VTA
-1033 IDGTKAVTVTI
+1033 DSAPAAYGVEVAVAGYDTVVLT
-1044 DTTGLTTKTYTVA
+1044 DTTKTQVA
-1057 TISSAKALSALY
+1057 KITMSKDVTLTATATAIAALAQ
-1069 KTGTTTLYTGDG
+1069 DG
-1081 AAITVTV
+1081 AA
-1088 AASKDSGI
+1088 
-1096 KSGEKVGIEVTA
+1096 TA
-1108 SAVAKT
+1108 STDGK
-1114 SDPMKV
+1114 
-1120 TLNIGGTEFVLN
+1120 
-1132 CVNNATAVKASS
+1132 
-1144 TITVTGD
+1144 TITVKFNRDIADGATFTTDGDAVITGVTVSGKTATITLNNALATGKKITIGTVKDAVYATNTASGD
-1151 VAEPTVTKVEKLA
+1151 VY
-1164 TPTVTSITAVDAL
+1164 TA
-1177 DNGYLDKATG
+1177 
-1187 AVDSIVVTF
+1187 
-1196 SEKVKAAPAISGT
+1196 
-1209 TLAFEAGVLA
+1209 
-1219 ADGMS
+1219 
-1224 ATYAVTT
+1224 
-1231 GLANATA
+1231 
-1238 TDTVTIA
+1238 
-1245 AEAIEAS
+1245 
-1252 SGCFNPTAVSY
+1252 
-1263 SVKGLTFTAQ
+1263 

>member
-25 KDFTDNSKINY
+25 KDFTDGSKINY

-110 EKIISGYAD
+110 EGIISGYAD

-449 AVEVSGY
+449 TVEVSGY

-576 TLYRIESKYDQK
+576 TLYAIESKYNQK
-588 ADSFSGITE
+588 ADSFSGKDTV
-597 VSVNG
+597 VSENG

-607 MGTKLNGVLANDDTV
+607 KGTLNGVLANDDTV

-753 QDKDVVVYGTGTKAS
+753 QDKDVVVYGTSSS
-768 DPIKQ
+768 DIKQ
-773 SAGTLVLAAG
+773 SAGTLVLGAD
-783 NNSTGKF
+783 KF

-805 AAVLNKDADADYE
+805 AAVLNKDADAAYE

-863 ATTSNSGNGSNSA
+863 ATASNGNNNQNTNTEAGT
-876 KGEGSATINYTV
+876 ATVDYTV
-888 ASNGTLRYTINYT
+888 ASNGTLRYKLNYT
-901 APEYA
+901 APSYV
-906 ADGAHATVK
+906 ADNATVK
-915 VDVLANGKYFDTL
+915 FDLDVYASGKFYDTISYQNGKKL
-928 TIAKDLKNGEFTYTG
+928 SAGEFTVT
-943 KDSGY
+943 DRAFGY
-948 PDDEELTFEI
+948 PDDEELTFEMSNI
-958 FSEEFDEVVVNYV
+958 SFSAVKVEYKGTGAKVTGQD
-971 DAAGKALTVGGDKTA
+971 KTLTVGTDTLDFTLDTTATSGTVNYTVTQGKNTLKTGSIDLATSKVVSASGLTITDDAAVVVEITGMDK
-986 KFGSLKVDLTSNDG
+986 LTELY
-1000 TFKVTKV
+1000 KVT
-1007 DGASVSESLPTA
+1007 LPTVTGYTFSTIPA
-1019 DITAGTGTS
+1019 AAATTGVAVGTEVYVY
-1028 LTVTA
+1028 VTA
-1033 IDGTKAVTVTI
+1033 DSAPAAYGVEVAVAGYDTVVLTNTNKAQVAKITMSKDVT
-1044 DTTGLTTKTYTVA
+1044 LTA
-1057 TISSAKALSALY
+1057 TATAIAALAQ
-1069 KTGTTTLYTGDG
+1069 DG
-1081 AAITVTV
+1081 AA
-1088 AASKDSGI
+1088 
-1096 KSGEKVGIEVTA
+1096 TA
-1108 SAVAKT
+1108 STDGK
-1114 SDPMKV
+1114 
-1120 TLNIGGTEFVLN
+1120 
-1132 CVNNATAVKASS
+1132 
-1144 TITVTGD
+1144 TITVKFNRDIADGATFTTDGDAVITGVTVSGKTATITLNNALSSGNKITIGTVKDAVYAANTASGD
-1151 VAEPTVTKVEKLA
+1151 VY
-1164 TPTVTSITAVDAL
+1164 TA
-1177 DNGYLDKATG
+1177 
-1187 AVDSIVVTF
+1187 
-1196 SEKVKAAPAISGT
+1196 
-1209 TLAFEAGVLA
+1209 
-1219 ADGMS
+1219 
-1224 ATYAVTT
+1224 
-1231 GLANATA
+1231 
-1238 TDTVTIA
+1238 
-1245 AEAIEAS
+1245 
-1252 SGCFNPTAVSY
+1252 
-1263 SVKGLTFTAQ
+1263 

>member
-25 KDFTDNSKINY
+25 KDFTDSSKIQY
-36 KEAVDVMSAV
+36 TEAVDVMSAV

-110 EKIISGYAD
+110 EGIISGYAD

-449 AVEVSGY
+449 TVEVSGY

-576 TLYRIESKYDQK
+576 TLYAIESKYNQK
-588 ADSFSGITE
+588 ADSFSGKDTV
-597 VSVNG
+597 VSENG

-607 MGTKLNGVLANDDTV
+607 KGTLNGVLANDDTV

-753 QDKDVVVYGTGTKAS
+753 QDKDVVVYGTGSS
-768 DPIKQ
+768 DIKQ
-773 SAGTLVLAAG
+773 SAGTLVLGAD
-783 NNSTGKF
+783 KF

-805 AAVLNKDADADYE
+805 AAVLNKDADAAYE

-831 LATADTYTYTYAGK
+831 LATANTYTYTYAGK

-863 ATTSNSGNGSNSA
+863 ATASNGNNNQNTNTEAGT
-876 KGEGSATINYTV
+876 ATVDYTV
-888 ASNGTLRYTINYT
+888 ASNGTLRYKLNYT
-901 APEYA
+901 APSYV
-906 ADGAHATVK
+906 ADNATVK
-915 VDVLANGKYFDTL
+915 FDLDVYASGKFYDTISYQNGKKL
-928 TIAKDLKNGEFTYTG
+928 SAGEFTVT
-943 KDSGY
+943 DRAFGY
-948 PDDEELTFEI
+948 PDDEELTFEMSNI
-958 FSEEFDEVVVNYV
+958 SFSAVKVEYKGTGAKVTDQ
-971 DAAGKALTVGGDKTA
+971 DKTLTVGTDTLDFTLDTTA
-986 KFGSLKVDLTSNDG
+986 TSG
-1000 TFKVTKV
+1000 TVNY
-1007 DGASVSESLPTA
+1007 
-1019 DITAGTGTS
+1019 
-1028 LTVTA
+1028 TVTQGKNTLKTGS
-1033 IDGTKAVTVTI
+1033 IDLATSKVVSV
-1044 DTTGLTTKTYTVA
+1044 TGLTITDDAAVVVTITGMDALTEMYKVTLPTVTGYTFSTIPAAAATTGVAVGTEVYVYVTADSAPAAYGVEVAVAGYDTVVLTDTTKTQVA
-1057 TISSAKALSALY
+1057 KITMSKDVTLTATATAIAALAQ
-1069 KTGTTTLYTGDG
+1069 DG
-1081 AAITVTV
+1081 AA
-1088 AASKDSGI
+1088 
-1096 KSGEKVGIEVTA
+1096 TA
-1108 SAVAKT
+1108 STDGK
-1114 SDPMKV
+1114 
-1120 TLNIGGTEFVLN
+1120 
-1132 CVNNATAVKASS
+1132 
-1144 TITVTGD
+1144 TITVKFNRDIADGATFTTDGDAVITGVTVSGKTATITLNNALATGKKITIGTVKDAVYAANTASGD
-1151 VAEPTVTKVEKLA
+1151 VY
-1164 TPTVTSITAVDAL
+1164 TA
-1177 DNGYLDKATG
+1177 
-1187 AVDSIVVTF
+1187 
-1196 SEKVKAAPAISGT
+1196 
-1209 TLAFEAGVLA
+1209 
-1219 ADGMS
+1219 
-1224 ATYAVTT
+1224 
-1231 GLANATA
+1231 
-1238 TDTVTIA
+1238 
-1245 AEAIEAS
+1245 
-1252 SGCFNPTAVSY
+1252 
-1263 SVKGLTFTAQ
+1263 

>member
-163 MNIGLKDGLIGDFNG
+163 MNTGLKDGLIGDFNG

-449 AVEVSGY
+449 TVEVSGY

-831 LATADTYTYTYAGK
+831 LATANTYTYTYAGK

-863 ATTSNSGNGSNSA
+863 ATASNGNNNQNTNTEAGT
-876 KGEGSATINYTV
+876 ATVDYTV
-888 ASNGTLRYTINYT
+888 ASNGTLRYKLNYT
-901 APEYA
+901 APSYV
-906 ADGAHATVK
+906 ADNATVK
-915 VDVLANGKYFDTL
+915 FDLDVYASGKFYDTISYQNGKKL
-928 TIAKDLKNGEFTYTG
+928 SAGEFTVT
-943 KDSGY
+943 DRAFGY
-948 PDDEELTFEI
+948 PDDEELTFEMSNI
-958 FSEEFDEVVVNYV
+958 SFSAVKVEYKGTGAKVTGQD
-971 DAAGKALTVGGDKTA
+971 KTLTVGTDTLDFTLDTTA
-986 KFGSLKVDLTSNDG
+986 TSG
-1000 TFKVTKV
+1000 TVNY
-1007 DGASVSESLPTA
+1007 
-1019 DITAGTGTS
+1019 
-1028 LTVTA
+1028 TVTQGKNTLKTGS
-1033 IDGTKAVTVTI
+1033 IDLATSKVVSV
-1044 DTTGLTTKTYTVA
+1044 TGLTITDDAAVVVTITGMDALTEMYKVTLPTVTGYTFSTIPAAAATTGVAVGTEVYVYVTADSAPAAYGVEVAVAGYDTVVLTDTTKTQVA
-1057 TISSAKALSALY
+1057 KITMSKDVTLTATATAIAALAQ
-1069 KTGTTTLYTGDG
+1069 DG
-1081 AAITVTV
+1081 AA
-1088 AASKDSGI
+1088 
-1096 KSGEKVGIEVTA
+1096 TA
-1108 SAVAKT
+1108 STDGK
-1114 SDPMKV
+1114 
-1120 TLNIGGTEFVLN
+1120 
-1132 CVNNATAVKASS
+1132 
-1144 TITVTGD
+1144 TITVKFNRDIADGATFTTDGDAVITGVTVSGKTATITLNNALATGKKITIGTVKDAVYAANTASGD
-1151 VAEPTVTKVEKLA
+1151 VY
-1164 TPTVTSITAVDAL
+1164 TA
-1177 DNGYLDKATG
+1177 
-1187 AVDSIVVTF
+1187 
-1196 SEKVKAAPAISGT
+1196 
-1209 TLAFEAGVLA
+1209 
-1219 ADGMS
+1219 
-1224 ATYAVTT
+1224 
-1231 GLANATA
+1231 
-1238 TDTVTIA
+1238 
-1245 AEAIEAS
+1245 
-1252 SGCFNPTAVSY
+1252 
-1263 SVKGLTFTAQ
+1263 

>member
-25 KDFTDNSKINY
+25 KDFTDASKIAY
-36 KEAVDVMSAV
+36 DEAVDVMSAV

-449 AVEVSGY
+449 TVEVSGY

-576 TLYRIESKYDQK
+576 TLYAIESKYNQK
-588 ADSFSGITE
+588 ADSFSGKDTV
-597 VSVNG
+597 VSENG

-607 MGTKLNGVLANDDTV
+607 KGTLNGVLANDDTV

-753 QDKDVVVYGTGTKAS
+753 QDKDVVVYGTGSS
-768 DPIKQ
+768 DIKQ
-773 SAGTLVLAAG
+773 SAGTLVLGAD
-783 NNSTGKF
+783 KF

-831 LATADTYTYTYAGK
+831 LATANTYTYTYAGK

-863 ATTSNSGNGSNSA
+863 ATASNGNNNQNTNTEAGT
-876 KGEGSATINYTV
+876 ATVDYTV
-888 ASNGTLRYTINYT
+888 ASNGTLRYKLNYT
-901 APEYA
+901 APSYV
-906 ADGAHATVK
+906 ADNATVK
-915 VDVLANGKYFDTL
+915 FDLDVYASGKFYDTISYQNGKKL
-928 TIAKDLKNGEFTYTG
+928 SAGEFTVT
-943 KDSGY
+943 DRAFGY
-948 PDDEELTFEI
+948 PDDEELTFEMSNI
-958 FSEEFDEVVVNYV
+958 SFSAVKVEYKGTGAKVTGQD
-971 DAAGKALTVGGDKTA
+971 KTLTVGTDTLDFTLDTTA
-986 KFGSLKVDLTSNDG
+986 TSG
-1000 TFKVTKV
+1000 TVNY
-1007 DGASVSESLPTA
+1007 
-1019 DITAGTGTS
+1019 
-1028 LTVTA
+1028 TVTQGKNTLKTGS
-1033 IDGTKAVTVTI
+1033 IDLATSKVVSV
-1044 DTTGLTTKTYTVA
+1044 TGLTITDDAAVVVTITGMDALTEMYKVTLPTVTGYTFSTIPAAAATTGVAVGTEVYVYVTADSAPAAYGVEVAVAGYDTVVLTDTTKTQVA
-1057 TISSAKALSALY
+1057 KITMSKDVTLTATATAIAALAQ
-1069 KTGTTTLYTGDG
+1069 DG
-1081 AAITVTV
+1081 AA
-1088 AASKDSGI
+1088 
-1096 KSGEKVGIEVTA
+1096 TA
-1108 SAVAKT
+1108 STDGK
-1114 SDPMKV
+1114 
-1120 TLNIGGTEFVLN
+1120 
-1132 CVNNATAVKASS
+1132 
-1144 TITVTGD
+1144 TITVKFNRDIADGATFTTDGDAVITGVTVSGKTATITLNNALATGKKITIGTVKDAVYAANTASGD
-1151 VAEPTVTKVEKLA
+1151 VY
-1164 TPTVTSITAVDAL
+1164 TA
-1177 DNGYLDKATG
+1177 
-1187 AVDSIVVTF
+1187 
-1196 SEKVKAAPAISGT
+1196 
-1209 TLAFEAGVLA
+1209 
-1219 ADGMS
+1219 
-1224 ATYAVTT
+1224 
-1231 GLANATA
+1231 
-1238 TDTVTIA
+1238 
-1245 AEAIEAS
+1245 
-1252 SGCFNPTAVSY
+1252 
-1263 SVKGLTFTAQ
+1263 

>member
-127 LTGYAFMKML
+127 LTGYAFMTML
-137 LGALGY
+137 LGVLGY

-449 AVEVSGY
+449 TVEVSGY

-576 TLYRIESKYDQK
+576 TLYAIESKYNQK
-588 ADSFSGITE
+588 ADSFSGKDTV
-597 VSVNG
+597 VSENG

-607 MGTKLNGVLANDDTV
+607 KGTLNGVLANDDTV

-753 QDKDVVVYGTGTKAS
+753 QDKDVVVYGTGSS
-768 DPIKQ
+768 DIKQ
-773 SAGTLVLAAG
+773 SAGTLVLGAD
-783 NNSTGKF
+783 KF

-863 ATTSNSGNGSNSA
+863 ATASNGNNNQNTNTEAGT
-876 KGEGSATINYTV
+876 ATVDYTV
-888 ASNGTLRYTINYT
+888 ASNGTLRYKLNYT
-901 APEYA
+901 APSYV
-906 ADGAHATVK
+906 ADNATVK
-915 VDVLANGKYFDTL
+915 FDLDVYASGKFYDTISYQNGKKL
-928 TIAKDLKNGEFTYTG
+928 SAGEFTVT
-943 KDSGY
+943 DRAFGY
-948 PDDEELTFEI
+948 PDDEELTFEMSNI
-958 FSEEFDEVVVNYV
+958 SFSAVKVEYKGTGAKVTGQD
-971 DAAGKALTVGGDKTA
+971 KTLTVGTDTLDFTLDTTATSGTVNYTVTQGKNTLKTDSIDLSSDS
-986 KFGSLKVDLTSNDG
+986 KTVSNSLTITDDAAVVVTITGMDALTELH
-1000 TFKVTKV
+1000 KVT
-1007 DGASVSESLPTA
+1007 LPTV
-1019 DITAGTGTS
+1019 AGYTFSTIPAAAATTGVAVGTEVYVY
-1028 LTVTA
+1028 VTA
-1033 IDGTKAVTVTI
+1033 DSAPAAYGVEVAVAGYDTVVLT
-1044 DTTGLTTKTYTVA
+1044 DTTKTQVA
-1057 TISSAKALSALY
+1057 KITMSKDVTLTATATAIAALAQ
-1069 KTGTTTLYTGDG
+1069 DG
-1081 AAITVTV
+1081 AA
-1088 AASKDSGI
+1088 
-1096 KSGEKVGIEVTA
+1096 TA
-1108 SAVAKT
+1108 SADGK
-1114 SDPMKV
+1114 
-1120 TLNIGGTEFVLN
+1120 
-1132 CVNNATAVKASS
+1132 
-1144 TITVTGD
+1144 TITVKFNRNIADGATFTTDGDAVITG
-1151 VAEPTVTKVEKLA
+1151 VTVSGKTATITLNNALAATKVVKVA
-1164 TPTVTSITAVDAL
+1164 SVKDAV
-1177 DNGYLDKATG
+1177 Y
-1187 AVDSIVVTF
+1187 
-1196 SEKVKAAPAISGT
+1196 AAN
-1209 TLAFEAGVLA
+1209 EVA
-1219 ADGMS
+1219 AD
-1224 ATYAVTT
+1224 
-1231 GLANATA
+1231 
-1238 TDTVTIA
+1238 TV
-1245 AEAIEAS
+1245 
-1252 SGCFNPTAVSY
+1252 VY
-1263 SVKGLTFTAQ
+1263 TAQ

>member
-91 YKDVPTN
+91 YSDVPTT

-119 GTFRPAAS
+119 GTFRPANT

-449 AVEVSGY
+449 TVEVSGY

-576 TLYRIESKYDQK
+576 TLYAIESKYNQK
-588 ADSFSGITE
+588 ADSFSGKDTV
-597 VSVNG
+597 VSENG

-607 MGTKLNGVLANDDTV
+607 KGTLNGVLANDDTV

-753 QDKDVVVYGTGTKAS
+753 QDKDVVVYGTGSS
-768 DPIKQ
+768 DIKQ
-773 SAGTLVLAAG
+773 SAGTLVLGAD
-783 NNSTGKF
+783 KF

-863 ATTSNSGNGSNSA
+863 ATASNGNNNQNTNTEAGT
-876 KGEGSATINYTV
+876 ATVDYTV
-888 ASNGTLRYTINYT
+888 ASNGTLRYKLNYT
-901 APEYA
+901 APSYV
-906 ADGAHATVK
+906 ADNATVK
-915 VDVLANGKYFDTL
+915 FDLDVYASGKFYDTISYQNGKKL
-928 TIAKDLKNGEFTYTG
+928 SAGEFTVT
-943 KDSGY
+943 DRAFGY
-948 PDDEELTFEI
+948 PDDEELTFEMSNI
-958 FSEEFDEVVVNYV
+958 SFSAVKVEYKGTGAKVTGQD
-971 DAAGKALTVGGDKTA
+971 KTLTVGTDTLDFTLDTTA
-986 KFGSLKVDLTSNDG
+986 TSG
-1000 TFKVTKV
+1000 TVNY
-1007 DGASVSESLPTA
+1007 
-1019 DITAGTGTS
+1019 
-1028 LTVTA
+1028 TVTQGKNTLKTGS
-1033 IDGTKAVTVTI
+1033 IDLATSKDVSV
-1044 DTTGLTTKTYTVA
+1044 TGLTITDDAAVVVTITGMDALTEQYKVTLPTVAGYTFSTIPAAAATTGVAVGTEVYVYVTADSAPAAYGVEVAVAGYDTVVLTDTTKTQVA
-1057 TISSAKALSALY
+1057 KITMSKDVTLTATATAIAALAQ
-1069 KTGTTTLYTGDG
+1069 DG
-1081 AAITVTV
+1081 AA
-1088 AASKDSGI
+1088 
-1096 KSGEKVGIEVTA
+1096 TA
-1108 SAVAKT
+1108 STDGK
-1114 SDPMKV
+1114 
-1120 TLNIGGTEFVLN
+1120 
-1132 CVNNATAVKASS
+1132 
-1144 TITVTGD
+1144 TITVKFNRDIADGATFTTDGDAVITGVTVSGKTATITLNNALATGKKITIGTVKDAVYAANTASGD
-1151 VAEPTVTKVEKLA
+1151 VY
-1164 TPTVTSITAVDAL
+1164 TA
-1177 DNGYLDKATG
+1177 
-1187 AVDSIVVTF
+1187 
-1196 SEKVKAAPAISGT
+1196 
-1209 TLAFEAGVLA
+1209 
-1219 ADGMS
+1219 
-1224 ATYAVTT
+1224 
-1231 GLANATA
+1231 
-1238 TDTVTIA
+1238 
-1245 AEAIEAS
+1245 
-1252 SGCFNPTAVSY
+1252 
-1263 SVKGLTFTAQ
+1263 

>member
-449 AVEVSGY
+449 TVEVSGY

-576 TLYRIESKYDQK
+576 TLYAIESKYNQK
-588 ADSFSGITE
+588 ADSFSGKDTV
-597 VSVNG
+597 VSENG

-607 MGTKLNGVLANDDTV
+607 KGTLNGVLANDDTV

-753 QDKDVVVYGTGTKAS
+753 QDKDVVVYGTGSS
-768 DPIKQ
+768 DIKQ
-773 SAGTLVLAAG
+773 SAGTLVLGAD
-783 NNSTGKF
+783 KF

-831 LATADTYTYTYAGK
+831 LATANTYTYTYAGK

-863 ATTSNSGNGSNSA
+863 ATASNGNNNQNTNTEAGT
-876 KGEGSATINYTV
+876 ATVDYTV
-888 ASNGTLRYTINYT
+888 ASNGTLRYKLNYT
-901 APEYA
+901 APSYV
-906 ADGAHATVK
+906 ADNATVK
-915 VDVLANGKYFDTL
+915 FDLDVYASGKFYDTISYQNGKKL
-928 TIAKDLKNGEFTYTG
+928 SAGEFTVT
-943 KDSGY
+943 DRAFGY
-948 PDDEELTFEI
+948 PDDEELTFEMSNI
-958 FSEEFDEVVVNYV
+958 SFSAVKVEYKGTGAKVTGQD
-971 DAAGKALTVGGDKTA
+971 KTLTVGTDTLDFTLDTTATSGTVNYTVTQGKNTLKT
-986 KFGSLKVDLTSNDG
+986 GSIDLATLKVVSASGLTITDDAAVVVTITG
-1000 TFKVTKV
+1000 MDALTEMYKVT
-1007 DGASVSESLPTA
+1007 LPTVTGYTFSTIPA
-1019 DITAGTGTS
+1019 AAATTGVAVGTEVYVY
-1028 LTVTA
+1028 VTA
-1033 IDGTKAVTVTI
+1033 DSAPAAYGVEVAVAGYDTVVLT
-1044 DTTGLTTKTYTVA
+1044 DTTKTQVA
-1057 TISSAKALSALY
+1057 KITMSKDVTLTATATAIAALAQ
-1069 KTGTTTLYTGDG
+1069 DG
-1081 AAITVTV
+1081 AA
-1088 AASKDSGI
+1088 
-1096 KSGEKVGIEVTA
+1096 TA
-1108 SAVAKT
+1108 STDGK
-1114 SDPMKV
+1114 
-1120 TLNIGGTEFVLN
+1120 
-1132 CVNNATAVKASS
+1132 
-1144 TITVTGD
+1144 TITVKFNRDIADGATFTTDGDAVITGVTVSGKTATITLNNALATGKKITIGTVKDAVYAANTASGD
-1151 VAEPTVTKVEKLA
+1151 VY
-1164 TPTVTSITAVDAL
+1164 TA
-1177 DNGYLDKATG
+1177 
-1187 AVDSIVVTF
+1187 
-1196 SEKVKAAPAISGT
+1196 
-1209 TLAFEAGVLA
+1209 
-1219 ADGMS
+1219 
-1224 ATYAVTT
+1224 
-1231 GLANATA
+1231 
-1238 TDTVTIA
+1238 
-1245 AEAIEAS
+1245 
-1252 SGCFNPTAVSY
+1252 
-1263 SVKGLTFTAQ
+1263 

>member
-25 KDFTDNSKINY
+25 KDFTDGSKINY

-110 EKIISGYAD
+110 EGIISGYAD

-449 AVEVSGY
+449 TVEVSGY

-576 TLYRIESKYDQK
+576 TLYAIESKYNQK
-588 ADSFSGITE
+588 ADSFSGKDTV
-597 VSVNG
+597 VSENG

-607 MGTKLNGVLANDDTV
+607 KGTLNGVLANDDTV

-753 QDKDVVVYGTGTKAS
+753 QDKDVVVYGTGSS
-768 DPIKQ
+768 DIKQ
-773 SAGTLVLAAG
+773 SAGTLVLGAD
-783 NNSTGKF
+783 KF

-863 ATTSNSGNGSNSA
+863 ATASNGNNNQNTNTEAGT
-876 KGEGSATINYTV
+876 ATVDYTV
-888 ASNGTLRYTINYT
+888 ASNGTLRYKLNYT
-901 APEYA
+901 APSYV
-906 ADGAHATVK
+906 ADNATVK
-915 VDVLANGKYFDTL
+915 FDLDVYASGKFYDTISYQNGKKL
-928 TIAKDLKNGEFTYTG
+928 SAGEFTVT
-943 KDSGY
+943 DRAFGY
-948 PDDEELTFEI
+948 PDDEELTFEMSNI
-958 FSEEFDEVVVNYV
+958 SFSAVKVEYKGTGAKVTGQD
-971 DAAGKALTVGGDKTA
+971 KTLTVGTDTLDFTLDTTATSGTVNYTVTQGKNTLKTDSIDLSSDS
-986 KFGSLKVDLTSNDG
+986 KTVSNSLTITDDAAVVVTITGMDALTELH
-1000 TFKVTKV
+1000 KVT
-1007 DGASVSESLPTA
+1007 LPTV
-1019 DITAGTGTS
+1019 AGYTFSTIPAAAATTGVAVGTEVYVY
-1028 LTVTA
+1028 VTA
-1033 IDGTKAVTVTI
+1033 DSAPAAYGVEVAVAGYDTVVLT
-1044 DTTGLTTKTYTVA
+1044 DTTKTQVA
-1057 TISSAKALSALY
+1057 KITMSKDVTLTATATAIAALAQ
-1069 KTGTTTLYTGDG
+1069 DG
-1081 AAITVTV
+1081 AA
-1088 AASKDSGI
+1088 
-1096 KSGEKVGIEVTA
+1096 TA
-1108 SAVAKT
+1108 STDGK
-1114 SDPMKV
+1114 
-1120 TLNIGGTEFVLN
+1120 
-1132 CVNNATAVKASS
+1132 
-1144 TITVTGD
+1144 TITVKFNRDIADGATFTTDGDAVITGVTVSGKTATITLNNALSSGKKITIGTVKDAVYAANTASGD
-1151 VAEPTVTKVEKLA
+1151 VY
-1164 TPTVTSITAVDAL
+1164 TA
-1177 DNGYLDKATG
+1177 
-1187 AVDSIVVTF
+1187 
-1196 SEKVKAAPAISGT
+1196 
-1209 TLAFEAGVLA
+1209 
-1219 ADGMS
+1219 
-1224 ATYAVTT
+1224 
-1231 GLANATA
+1231 
-1238 TDTVTIA
+1238 
-1245 AEAIEAS
+1245 
-1252 SGCFNPTAVSY
+1252 
-1263 SVKGLTFTAQ
+1263 

>member
-310 ATLTTYFDGD
+310 ATLTTYFDGFE
-320 GTKVKA
+320 TKVKA

-331 TWANKNDTGKVNST
+331 TWANKNDTGKVNTT

-449 AVEVSGY
+449 TVEVSGY

-576 TLYRIESKYDQK
+576 TLYAIESKYNQK
-588 ADSFSGITE
+588 ADSFSGKDTV
-597 VSVNG
+597 VSENG

-607 MGTKLNGVLANDDTV
+607 KGTLNGVLANDDTV

-753 QDKDVVVYGTGTKAS
+753 QDKDVVVYGTGSS
-768 DPIKQ
+768 DIKQ
-773 SAGTLVLAAG
+773 SAGTLVLGAD
-783 NNSTGKF
+783 KF

-805 AAVLNKDADADYE
+805 AAVLNKDADAAYE

-831 LATADTYTYTYAGK
+831 LATANTYTYTYAGK

-863 ATTSNSGNGSNSA
+863 ATASNGNNNQNTNTEAGT
-876 KGEGSATINYTV
+876 ATVDYTV
-888 ASNGTLRYTINYT
+888 ASNGTLRYKLNYT
-901 APEYA
+901 APSYV
-906 ADGAHATVK
+906 ADNATVK
-915 VDVLANGKYFDTL
+915 FDLDVYASGKFYDTISYQNGKKL
-928 TIAKDLKNGEFTYTG
+928 SAGEFTVT
-943 KDSGY
+943 DRAFGY
-948 PDDEELTFEI
+948 PDDEELTFEMSNI
-958 FSEEFDEVVVNYV
+958 SFSAVKVEYKGTGAKVTGQD
-971 DAAGKALTVGGDKTA
+971 KTLTVGTDTLDFTLDTTA
-986 KFGSLKVDLTSNDG
+986 TSG
-1000 TFKVTKV
+1000 TVNY
-1007 DGASVSESLPTA
+1007 
-1019 DITAGTGTS
+1019 
-1028 LTVTA
+1028 TVTQGKNTLKTGS
-1033 IDGTKAVTVTI
+1033 IDLATSKVVSV
-1044 DTTGLTTKTYTVA
+1044 TGLTITDDAAVVV
-1057 TISSAKALSALY
+1057 TITGMDALTEMY
-1069 KTGTTTLYTGDG
+1069 
-1081 AAITVTV
+1081 
-1088 AASKDSGI
+1088 
-1096 KSGEKVGIEVTA
+1096 
-1108 SAVAKT
+1108 
-1114 SDPMKV
+1114 KV
-1120 TLNIGGTEFVLN
+1120 TLPTVTGYTFSTIPAAAATTGVAVGTEVYVYVNADPAVDTSVYGKEIAVAGYDTVLLTN
-1132 CVNNATAVKASS
+1132 ADDTTKKQVAKITMSDNVTLTATATEIAKLAQDGTATASTDGK
-1144 TITVTGD
+1144 TITVKFNRDIADGATFTTDGDAVITGVTVSGKTATITLNNALATGKKITIGTVKDAVYAANTASGD
-1151 VAEPTVTKVEKLA
+1151 VY
-1164 TPTVTSITAVDAL
+1164 TA
-1177 DNGYLDKATG
+1177 
-1187 AVDSIVVTF
+1187 
-1196 SEKVKAAPAISGT
+1196 
-1209 TLAFEAGVLA
+1209 
-1219 ADGMS
+1219 
-1224 ATYAVTT
+1224 
-1231 GLANATA
+1231 
-1238 TDTVTIA
+1238 
-1245 AEAIEAS
+1245 
-1252 SGCFNPTAVSY
+1252 
-1263 SVKGLTFTAQ
+1263 

>member
-449 AVEVSGY
+449 TVEVSGY

-576 TLYRIESKYDQK
+576 TLYAIESKYNQK
-588 ADSFSGITE
+588 ADSFSGKDTV
-597 VSVNG
+597 VSENG

-607 MGTKLNGVLANDDTV
+607 KGTLNGVLANDDTV

-753 QDKDVVVYGTGTKAS
+753 QDKDVVVYGTGSS
-768 DPIKQ
+768 DIKQ
-773 SAGTLVLAAG
+773 SAGTLVLGAD
-783 NNSTGKF
+783 KF

-805 AAVLNKDADADYE
+805 AAVLNKDADAAYE

-863 ATTSNSGNGSNSA
+863 ATASNGNNNQNTNTEAGT
-876 KGEGSATINYTV
+876 ATVDYTV
-888 ASNGTLRYTINYT
+888 ASNGTLRYKLNYT
-901 APEYA
+901 APSYV
-906 ADGAHATVK
+906 ADNATVK
-915 VDVLANGKYFDTL
+915 FDLDVYASGKFYDTISYQNGKKL
-928 TIAKDLKNGEFTYTG
+928 SAGEFTVT
-943 KDSGY
+943 DRAFGY
-948 PDDEELTFEI
+948 PDDEELTFEMSNI
-958 FSEEFDEVVVNYV
+958 SFSAVKVEYKGTGAKVTGQD
-971 DAAGKALTVGGDKTA
+971 KTLTVGTDTLDFTLDTTA
-986 KFGSLKVDLTSNDG
+986 TSG
-1000 TFKVTKV
+1000 TVNYTVTQGKNV
-1007 DGASVSESLPTA
+1007 LQAE
-1019 DITAGTGTS
+1019 TS
-1028 LTVTA
+1028 LSLN
-1033 IDGTKAVTVTI
+1033 G
-1044 DTTGLTTKTYTVA
+1044 
-1057 TISSAKALSALY
+1057 SN
-1069 KTGTTTLYTGDG
+1069 
-1081 AAITVTV
+1081 AAITV
-1088 AASKDSGI
+1088 SGLTI
-1096 KSGEKVGIEVTA
+1096 TDDAPVVVTITGMDA
-1108 SAVAKT
+1108 LT
-1114 SDPMKV
+1114 EQYKV
-1120 TLNIGGTEFVLN
+1120 TLPTSVNGFTFTTIPAAASTTGVAKGTDVY
-1132 CVNNATAVKASS
+1132 VYVSAS
-1144 TITVTGD
+1144 
-1151 VAEPTVTKVEKLA
+1151 
-1164 TPTVTSITAVDAL
+1164 TAVDAGVYGKEIAVA
-1177 DNGYLDKATG
+1177 GYNTVLLTNAD
-1187 AVDSIVVTF
+1187 
-1196 SEKVKAAPAISGT
+1196 GT
-1209 TLAFEAGVLA
+1209 TEKKEVAKITV
-1219 ADGMS
+1219 DKD
-1224 ATYAVTT
+1224 VTLT
-1231 GLANATA
+1231 ATA
-1238 TDTVTIA
+1238 TEIAKLAQDGTASASTDGKTITVKFNRDIADGATFTTDGDAVITGVTVSGKTATITLNNA
-1245 AEAIEAS
+1245 LS
-1252 SGCFNPTAVSY
+1252 SGKKITIGTVKDAVYAANTASGDVY
-1263 SVKGLTFTAQ
+1263 TA

>member
-25 KDFTDNSKINY
+25 KDFTDNSKITY

-449 AVEVSGY
+449 TVEVSGY

-576 TLYRIESKYDQK
+576 TLYAIESKYNQK
-588 ADSFSGITE
+588 ADSFSGKDTV
-597 VSVNG
+597 VSENG

-607 MGTKLNGVLANDDTV
+607 KGTLNGVLANDDTV

-753 QDKDVVVYGTGTKAS
+753 QDKDVVVYGTGSS
-768 DPIKQ
+768 DIKQ
-773 SAGTLVLAAG
+773 SAGTLVLGAD
-783 NNSTGKF
+783 KF

-831 LATADTYTYTYAGK
+831 LATANTYTYTYAGK

-863 ATTSNSGNGSNSA
+863 ATASNGNNNQNTNTEAGT
-876 KGEGSATINYTV
+876 ATVDYTV
-888 ASNGTLRYTINYT
+888 ASNGTLRYKLNYT
-901 APEYA
+901 APSYV
-906 ADGAHATVK
+906 ADNATVK
-915 VDVLANGKYFDTL
+915 FDLDVYASGKFYDTISYQNGKKL
-928 TIAKDLKNGEFTYTG
+928 SAGEFTVT
-943 KDSGY
+943 DRAFGY
-948 PDDEELTFEI
+948 PDDEELTFEMSNI
-958 FSEEFDEVVVNYV
+958 SFSAVKVEYKGTGAKVTGQD
-971 DAAGKALTVGGDKTA
+971 KTLTVGTDTLDFTLDTTA
-986 KFGSLKVDLTSNDG
+986 TSG
-1000 TFKVTKV
+1000 TVNY
-1007 DGASVSESLPTA
+1007 
-1019 DITAGTGTS
+1019 
-1028 LTVTA
+1028 TVTQGKNTLKTGS
-1033 IDGTKAVTVTI
+1033 IDLATSKVVSV
-1044 DTTGLTTKTYTVA
+1044 TGLTITDDAAVVVTITGMDALTEMYKVTLPTVTGYTFSTIPAAAATTGVAVGTEVYVYVTADSAPAAYGVEVAVAGYDTVVLTDTTKTQVA
-1057 TISSAKALSALY
+1057 KITMSKDVTLTATATAIAALAQ
-1069 KTGTTTLYTGDG
+1069 DG
-1081 AAITVTV
+1081 AA
-1088 AASKDSGI
+1088 
-1096 KSGEKVGIEVTA
+1096 TA
-1108 SAVAKT
+1108 STDGK
-1114 SDPMKV
+1114 
-1120 TLNIGGTEFVLN
+1120 
-1132 CVNNATAVKASS
+1132 
-1144 TITVTGD
+1144 TITVKFNRDIADGATFTTDGDAVITGVTVSGKTATITLNNALATGKKITIGTVKDAVYAANTASGD
-1151 VAEPTVTKVEKLA
+1151 VY
-1164 TPTVTSITAVDAL
+1164 TA
-1177 DNGYLDKATG
+1177 
-1187 AVDSIVVTF
+1187 
-1196 SEKVKAAPAISGT
+1196 
-1209 TLAFEAGVLA
+1209 
-1219 ADGMS
+1219 
-1224 ATYAVTT
+1224 
-1231 GLANATA
+1231 
-1238 TDTVTIA
+1238 
-1245 AEAIEAS
+1245 
-1252 SGCFNPTAVSY
+1252 
-1263 SVKGLTFTAQ
+1263 

>member
-310 ATLTTYFDGD
+310 ATLTTYFDGFE
-320 GTKVKA
+320 TKVKA

-449 AVEVSGY
+449 TVEVSGY

-547 GVKNKTTIANYGTSM
+547 GVKNKTTIANYDTSM

-576 TLYRIESKYDQK
+576 TLYAIESKYNQK
-588 ADSFSGITE
+588 ADSFSGKDTV
-597 VSVNG
+597 VSENG

-607 MGTKLNGVLANDDTV
+607 KGTLNGVLANDDTV

-753 QDKDVVVYGTGTKAS
+753 QDKDVVVYGTGSS
-768 DPIKQ
+768 DIKQ
-773 SAGTLVLAAG
+773 SAGTLVLGAD
-783 NNSTGKF
+783 KF

-831 LATADTYTYTYAGK
+831 LATANTYTYTYAGK

-863 ATTSNSGNGSNSA
+863 ATASNGNNNQNTNTEAGT
-876 KGEGSATINYTV
+876 ATVDYTV
-888 ASNGTLRYTINYT
+888 ASNGTLRYKLNYT
-901 APEYA
+901 APSYV
-906 ADGAHATVK
+906 ADNATVK
-915 VDVLANGKYFDTL
+915 FDLDVYASGKFYDTISYQNGKKL
-928 TIAKDLKNGEFTYTG
+928 SAGEFTVT
-943 KDSGY
+943 DRAFGY
-948 PDDEELTFEI
+948 PDDEELTFEMSNI
-958 FSEEFDEVVVNYV
+958 SFSAVKVEYKGTGAKVTGQD
-971 DAAGKALTVGGDKTA
+971 KTLTVGTDTLDFTLDTTA
-986 KFGSLKVDLTSNDG
+986 TSG
-1000 TFKVTKV
+1000 TVNY
-1007 DGASVSESLPTA
+1007 
-1019 DITAGTGTS
+1019 
-1028 LTVTA
+1028 TVTQGKNTLKTGS
-1033 IDGTKAVTVTI
+1033 IDLATSKVVSV
-1044 DTTGLTTKTYTVA
+1044 TGLTITDDAAVVVTITGMDALTEMYKVTLPTVTGYTFSTIPAAAATTGVAVGTEVYVYVTADSAPAAYGVEVAVAGYDTVVLTDTTKTQVA
-1057 TISSAKALSALY
+1057 KITMSKDVTLTATATAIAALAQ
-1069 KTGTTTLYTGDG
+1069 DG
-1081 AAITVTV
+1081 AA
-1088 AASKDSGI
+1088 
-1096 KSGEKVGIEVTA
+1096 TA
-1108 SAVAKT
+1108 STDGK
-1114 SDPMKV
+1114 
-1120 TLNIGGTEFVLN
+1120 
-1132 CVNNATAVKASS
+1132 
-1144 TITVTGD
+1144 TITVKFNRDIADGATFTTDGDAVITGVTVSGKTATITLNNALATGKKITIGTVKDAVYAANTASGD
-1151 VAEPTVTKVEKLA
+1151 VY
-1164 TPTVTSITAVDAL
+1164 TA
-1177 DNGYLDKATG
+1177 
-1187 AVDSIVVTF
+1187 
-1196 SEKVKAAPAISGT
+1196 
-1209 TLAFEAGVLA
+1209 
-1219 ADGMS
+1219 
-1224 ATYAVTT
+1224 
-1231 GLANATA
+1231 
-1238 TDTVTIA
+1238 
-1245 AEAIEAS
+1245 
-1252 SGCFNPTAVSY
+1252 
-1263 SVKGLTFTAQ
+1263 

>member
-1 MKKFL
+1 M
-6 SLVLALVMTMSL
+6 
-18 VTVSAGA
+18 
-25 KDFTDNSKINY
+25 
-36 KEAVDVMSAV
+36 
-46 KVIDGYA
+46 
-53 EGDFR
+53 
-58 PSATLTRGAAAKI
+58 
-71 ICNLILGPTTAS
+71 
-83 ALVADAAP
+83 ADAAP

-110 EKIISGYAD
+110 EGIISGYAD

-449 AVEVSGY
+449 TVEVSGY

-547 GVKNKTTIANYGTSM
+547 GVKNKTTIAGYGTSM

-576 TLYRIESKYDQK
+576 TLYAIESKYNQK
-588 ADSFSGITE
+588 ADSFSGKDTV
-597 VSVNG
+597 VSENG

-607 MGTKLNGVLANDDTV
+607 KGTLNGVLANDDTV

-753 QDKDVVVYGTGTKAS
+753 QDKDVVVYGTGSS
-768 DPIKQ
+768 DIKQ
-773 SAGTLVLAAG
+773 SAGTLVLGAD
-783 NNSTGKF
+783 KF

-805 AAVLNKDADADYE
+805 AAVLNKDADAAYE

-863 ATTSNSGNGSNSA
+863 ATASNGNNNQNTNTEAGT
-876 KGEGSATINYTV
+876 ATVDYTV
-888 ASNGTLRYTINYT
+888 ASNGTLRYKLNYT
-901 APEYA
+901 APSYV
-906 ADGAHATVK
+906 ADNATVK
-915 VDVLANGKYFDTL
+915 FDLDVYASGKFYDTISYQNGKKL
-928 TIAKDLKNGEFTYTG
+928 SAGEFTVT
-943 KDSGY
+943 DRAFGY
-948 PDDEELTFEI
+948 PDDEELTFEMSNI
-958 FSEEFDEVVVNYV
+958 SFSAVKVEYKGTGAKVTGQD
-971 DAAGKALTVGGDKTA
+971 KTLTVGTDTLDFTLDTTATSGTVNYTVTQGKNTLKT
-986 KFGSLKVDLTSNDG
+986 GSINLATSKVVSAPDLTITDDAAVVVTITG
-1000 TFKVTKV
+1000 MDALTEMYKVT
-1007 DGASVSESLPTA
+1007 LPTVTGYTFSTIPA
-1019 DITAGTGTS
+1019 AAATTGVAVGTEVYVY
-1028 LTVTA
+1028 VTA
-1033 IDGTKAVTVTI
+1033 DSAPAAYGVEVAVAGYDTVVLT
-1044 DTTGLTTKTYTVA
+1044 DTTKTQVA
-1057 TISSAKALSALY
+1057 KITMSKDVTLTATATAIAALAQ
-1069 KTGTTTLYTGDG
+1069 DG
-1081 AAITVTV
+1081 AA
-1088 AASKDSGI
+1088 
-1096 KSGEKVGIEVTA
+1096 TA
-1108 SAVAKT
+1108 STDGK
-1114 SDPMKV
+1114 
-1120 TLNIGGTEFVLN
+1120 
-1132 CVNNATAVKASS
+1132 
-1144 TITVTGD
+1144 TITVKFNRDIADGATFTTDGDAVITGVTVSGKTATITLNNALATGKKITIGTVKDAVYAANTASGD
-1151 VAEPTVTKVEKLA
+1151 VY
-1164 TPTVTSITAVDAL
+1164 TA
-1177 DNGYLDKATG
+1177 
-1187 AVDSIVVTF
+1187 
-1196 SEKVKAAPAISGT
+1196 
-1209 TLAFEAGVLA
+1209 
-1219 ADGMS
+1219 
-1224 ATYAVTT
+1224 
-1231 GLANATA
+1231 
-1238 TDTVTIA
+1238 
-1245 AEAIEAS
+1245 
-1252 SGCFNPTAVSY
+1252 
-1263 SVKGLTFTAQ
+1263 

>member
-25 KDFTDNSKINY
+25 KDFTDGSKINY

-449 AVEVSGY
+449 TVEVSGY

-576 TLYRIESKYDQK
+576 TLYAIESKYNQK
-588 ADSFSGITE
+588 ADSFSGKDTV
-597 VSVNG
+597 VSENG

-607 MGTKLNGVLANDDTV
+607 KGTLNGVLANDDTV

-753 QDKDVVVYGTGTKAS
+753 QDKDVVVYGTGSS
-768 DPIKQ
+768 DIKQ
-773 SAGTLVLAAG
+773 SAGTLVLGAD
-783 NNSTGKF
+783 KF

-805 AAVLNKDADADYE
+805 AAVLNKDADAAYE

-863 ATTSNSGNGSNSA
+863 ATASNGNNNQNTNTEAGT
-876 KGEGSATINYTV
+876 ATVDYTV
-888 ASNGTLRYTINYT
+888 ASNGTLRYKLNYT
-901 APEYA
+901 APSYV
-906 ADGAHATVK
+906 ADNATVK
-915 VDVLANGKYFDTL
+915 FDLDVYASGKFYDTISYQNGKKL
-928 TIAKDLKNGEFTYTG
+928 SAGEFTVT
-943 KDSGY
+943 DRAFGY
-948 PDDEELTFEI
+948 PDDEELTFEMSNI
-958 FSEEFDEVVVNYV
+958 SFSAVKVEYKGTGAKVTGQDKTLTVGTDTLDFTLDTTATSGTVNYTVTQGKNTLKTGSIDLATSKVVSASGLTITDDAAVVVTIEGMDKLAETYKVTVPATVGKVTLAASKTSGITAGEGISITASTSDTSVYGYLVKIAGVGEKLVKSGTPATFVITVNSDVEIKASDVTVTEIAKLTVDTTSDAAKKAYSGNTITLTFNRDV
-971 DAAGKALTVGGDKTA
+971 DAATVSGIVVKDATNGAVTANAAVSGNVVTLTVVGTA
-986 KFGSLKVDLTSNDG
+986 
-1000 TFKVTKV
+1000 
-1007 DGASVSESLPTA
+1007 AA
-1019 DITAGTGTS
+1019 DW
-1028 LTVTA
+1028 TVEVPA
-1033 IDGTKAVTVTI
+1033 
-1044 DTTGLTTKTYTVA
+1044 TVA
-1057 TISSAKALSALY
+1057 DAAYADNTIGTAATLTLVAKA
-1069 KTGTTTLYTGDG
+1069 
-1081 AAITVTV
+1081 
-1088 AASKDSGI
+1088 
-1096 KSGEKVGIEVTA
+1096 
-1108 SAVAKT
+1108 
-1114 SDPMKV
+1114 
-1120 TLNIGGTEFVLN
+1120 
-1132 CVNNATAVKASS
+1132 
-1144 TITVTGD
+1144 
-1151 VAEPTVTKVEKLA
+1151 
-1164 TPTVTSITAVDAL
+1164 
-1177 DNGYLDKATG
+1177 
-1187 AVDSIVVTF
+1187 
-1196 SEKVKAAPAISGT
+1196 
-1209 TLAFEAGVLA
+1209 
-1219 ADGMS
+1219 
-1224 ATYAVTT
+1224 
-1231 GLANATA
+1231 
-1238 TDTVTIA
+1238 
-1245 AEAIEAS
+1245 
-1252 SGCFNPTAVSY
+1252 
-1263 SVKGLTFTAQ
+1263 

>member
-25 KDFTDNSKINY
+25 KDFTDSTKIQYN
-36 KEAVDVMSAV
+36 EAVDVMSAV

-449 AVEVSGY
+449 TVEVSGY

-576 TLYRIESKYDQK
+576 TLYAIESKYNQK
-588 ADSFSGITE
+588 ADSFSGKDTV
-597 VSVNG
+597 VSENG

-607 MGTKLNGVLANDDTV
+607 KGTLNGVLANDDTV

-753 QDKDVVVYGTGTKAS
+753 QDKDVVVYGTGSS
-768 DPIKQ
+768 DIKQ
-773 SAGTLVLAAG
+773 SAGTLVLGAD
-783 NNSTGKF
+783 KF

-805 AAVLNKDADADYE
+805 AAVLNKDADAAYE

-863 ATTSNSGNGSNSA
+863 ATASNGNNNQNTNTEAGT
-876 KGEGSATINYTV
+876 ATVDYTV
-888 ASNGTLRYTINYT
+888 ASNGTLRYKLNYT
-901 APEYA
+901 APSYV
-906 ADGAHATVK
+906 ADNATVK
-915 VDVLANGKYFDTL
+915 FDLDVYASGKFYDTISYQNGKKL
-928 TIAKDLKNGEFTYTG
+928 SAGEFTVT
-943 KDSGY
+943 DRAFGY
-948 PDDEELTFEI
+948 PDDEELTFEMSNI
-958 FSEEFDEVVVNYV
+958 SFSAVKVEYKGTGAKVTGQD
-971 DAAGKALTVGGDKTA
+971 KTLTVGTDTLDFTLDTTA
-986 KFGSLKVDLTSNDG
+986 TSG
-1000 TFKVTKV
+1000 TVNY
-1007 DGASVSESLPTA
+1007 
-1019 DITAGTGTS
+1019 
-1028 LTVTA
+1028 TVTQGKNTLKTGSINLA
-1033 IDGTKAVTVTI
+1033 TSKVVSAS
-1044 DTTGLTTKTYTVA
+1044 GLTITDDAAVVVE
-1057 TISSAKALSALY
+1057 I
-1069 KTGTTTLYTGDG
+1069 TGMDKLTEMY
-1081 AAITVTV
+1081 
-1088 AASKDSGI
+1088 
-1096 KSGEKVGIEVTA
+1096 
-1108 SAVAKT
+1108 
-1114 SDPMKV
+1114 KV
-1120 TLNIGGTEFVLN
+1120 TLPTVTGYTFSTIPAAAATTGVAAGTEVYVYVTADSAPAAYGVEVAVAGYDTVVLTDTTKAQ
-1132 CVNNATAVKASS
+1132 VAKITMSKDVTLTATATAIAALAQDGTATASTDGK
-1144 TITVTGD
+1144 TITVKFNRDIADGATFTTDGDAVITGVTVSGKTATITLNNALATGKKITIGTVKDAVYAANTASGD
-1151 VAEPTVTKVEKLA
+1151 VY
-1164 TPTVTSITAVDAL
+1164 TA
-1177 DNGYLDKATG
+1177 
-1187 AVDSIVVTF
+1187 
-1196 SEKVKAAPAISGT
+1196 
-1209 TLAFEAGVLA
+1209 
-1219 ADGMS
+1219 
-1224 ATYAVTT
+1224 
-1231 GLANATA
+1231 
-1238 TDTVTIA
+1238 
-1245 AEAIEAS
+1245 
-1252 SGCFNPTAVSY
+1252 
-1263 SVKGLTFTAQ
+1263 

>member
-36 KEAVDVMSAV
+36 KEAVDVLSAV
-46 KVIDGYA
+46 KVIDGYTDGA
-53 EGDFR
+53 FN
-58 PSATLTRGAAAKI
+58 PANTLTRGAAAKI

-91 YKDVPTN
+91 YKDVPTTN
-98 HTFAGYIAYCQK
+98 VFAGYIAYCQK
-110 EKIISGYAD
+110 EGIISGYAD
-119 GTFRPAAS
+119 GTFKPANS

-143 DAEVEQYTGANW
+143 DAEVEGYTGPNW

-163 MNIGLKDGLIGDFNG
+163 LNIGLDDGLTGSFNG
-178 VKAVT
+178 VKAVN

-189 YAFNTLQATMVEYS
+189 YAFNTLQATMVEYD
-203 AKTSVSTNGTT
+203 AKTSVSAGNTT
-214 VVIAGSEAKDV
+214 VVIAGSKAKDMT
-225 VNTGKTDSNI
+225 NTAKTETIKD
-235 DKDGKMQFAEKYFED
+235 DGKMQFAEKYFED
-250 LKLDKT
+250 LKLDET

-310 ATLTTYFDGD
+310 ATLTTYFDGFE
-320 GTKVKA
+320 TKVKA
-326 ADVDS
+326 ADVES

-390 SKADNLTNA
+390 SKADNQTNA
-399 AKTIVLNDRTVE
+399 AKAIVLNDRTVE

-449 AVEVSGY
+449 TVEVSGY

-475 DSIKG
+475 SAIKG

-576 TLYRIESKYDQK
+576 TLYAIESKYNQK
-588 ADSFSGITE
+588 ADSFSGKDTV
-597 VSVNG
+597 VSENG

-607 MGTKLNGVLANDDTV
+607 KGALNGVLANDDTV

-696 YVTKDNETFYKYTV
+696 YVTTDNETFYKYTV

-753 QDKDVVVYGTGTKAS
+753 QDKDVVVYGTGSS
-768 DPIKQ
+768 DIKQ
-773 SAGTLVLAAG
+773 SAGTLVLGAD
-783 NNSTGKF
+783 KF
-790 VVASDAKITLVTTKG
+790 VVASDAKITLVTTNG
-805 AAVLNKDADADYE
+805 AAVLNKDADAAYE
-818 VSANMTAKELVDA
+818 VFANMTAKELVDA
-831 LATADTYTYTYAGK
+831 LATANTYTYTYAGK

-863 ATTSNSGNGSNSA
+863 ATASNGNNNQNANADAGV
-876 KGEGSATINYTV
+876 ATVDYTV
-888 ASNGTLRYTINYT
+888 ASNGLLRYTVNYT
-901 APEYA
+901 APSYV
-906 ADGAHATVK
+906 ADDATVK
-915 VDVLANGKYFDTL
+915 FNLDVYASGKFYDTISYKATGVSL
-928 TIAKDLKNGEFTYTG
+928 TDGSFKFTNRDY
-943 KDSGY
+943 GY
-948 PDDEELTFEI
+948 PDDEELTFEMTDI
-958 FSEEFDEVVVNYV
+958 TFSAVKVEYKGTGAKVTGQD
-971 DAAGKALTVGGDKTA
+971 KTLTVGTDTLDFTLDTTATSGTVKYTVTQGKNTLKT
-986 KFGSLKVDLTSNDG
+986 GSITLTSAA
-1000 TFKVTKV
+1000 TSKVV
-1007 DGASVSESLPTA
+1007 SVP
-1019 DITAGTGTS
+1019 S
-1028 LTVTA
+1028 LTITDDA
-1033 IDGTKAVTVTI
+1033 AVVVTI
-1044 DTTGLTTKTYTVA
+1044 EGMDKLTEMY
-1057 TISSAKALSALY
+1057 
-1069 KTGTTTLYTGDG
+1069 
-1081 AAITVTV
+1081 
-1088 AASKDSGI
+1088 
-1096 KSGEKVGIEVTA
+1096 
-1108 SAVAKT
+1108 
-1114 SDPMKV
+1114 KV
-1120 TLNIGGTEFVLN
+1120 TLPTVTGYTFSTIPAAAATTGVAAGTEVYVYVTADSAPAAYGVEVAVAGYDTVVLTDTTKAQ
-1132 CVNNATAVKASS
+1132 VAKITMSKDVTLTATATAIAALAQDGTATASTDGK
-1144 TITVTGD
+1144 TITVKFNRDIADGATFTTDGDAVITGVTVSGKTATITLNNALATGKKITIGTVKDAVYAANTASGD
-1151 VAEPTVTKVEKLA
+1151 VY
-1164 TPTVTSITAVDAL
+1164 TA
-1177 DNGYLDKATG
+1177 
-1187 AVDSIVVTF
+1187 
-1196 SEKVKAAPAISGT
+1196 
-1209 TLAFEAGVLA
+1209 
-1219 ADGMS
+1219 
-1224 ATYAVTT
+1224 
-1231 GLANATA
+1231 
-1238 TDTVTIA
+1238 
-1245 AEAIEAS
+1245 
-1252 SGCFNPTAVSY
+1252 
-1263 SVKGLTFTAQ
+1263 

>member
-449 AVEVSGY
+449 TVEVSGY

-576 TLYRIESKYDQK
+576 TLYAIESKYNQK
-588 ADSFSGITE
+588 ADSFSGKDTV
-597 VSVNG
+597 VSENG

-607 MGTKLNGVLANDDTV
+607 KGTLNGVLANDDTV

-753 QDKDVVVYGTGTKAS
+753 QDKDVVVYGTGSS
-768 DPIKQ
+768 DIKQ
-773 SAGTLVLAAG
+773 SAGTLVLGAD
-783 NNSTGKF
+783 KF

-805 AAVLNKDADADYE
+805 AAVLNKDADAAYE

-831 LATADTYTYTYAGK
+831 LATANTYTYTYAGK

-863 ATTSNSGNGSNSA
+863 ATASNGNNNQNTNTEAGT
-876 KGEGSATINYTV
+876 ATVDYTV
-888 ASNGTLRYTINYT
+888 ASNGTLRYKLNYT
-901 APEYA
+901 APSYV
-906 ADGAHATVK
+906 ADNATVK
-915 VDVLANGKYFDTL
+915 FDLDVYASGKFYDTISYQNGKKL
-928 TIAKDLKNGEFTYTG
+928 SAGEFTVT
-943 KDSGY
+943 DRAFGY
-948 PDDEELTFEI
+948 PDDEELTFEMSNI
-958 FSEEFDEVVVNYV
+958 SFSAVKVEYKGTGAKVTGQD
-971 DAAGKALTVGGDKTA
+971 KTLTVGTDTLDFTLDTTATSGTVKYTVTQGKNTLKTDSIDLSSDSKTVSNRLTITDDAAVVVTIEGMDK
-986 KFGSLKVDLTSNDG
+986 LTELYN
-1000 TFKVTKV
+1000 VT
-1007 DGASVSESLPTA
+1007 LPTVTGYTFSTIPA
-1019 DITAGTGTS
+1019 AAATTGVAVGTEVYVY
-1028 LTVTA
+1028 VTA
-1033 IDGTKAVTVTI
+1033 DSAPATYGVEVAVAGYDTVVLT
-1044 DTTGLTTKTYTVA
+1044 DTTKTQVA
-1057 TISSAKALSALY
+1057 K
-1069 KTGTTTLYTGDG
+1069 
-1081 AAITVTV
+1081 ITM
-1088 AASKDSGI
+1088 SKDVTLTATATAIAALAQDGTA
-1096 KSGEKVGIEVTA
+1096 TA
-1108 SAVAKT
+1108 STDGK
-1114 SDPMKV
+1114 
-1120 TLNIGGTEFVLN
+1120 
-1132 CVNNATAVKASS
+1132 
-1144 TITVTGD
+1144 TITVKFNRDIADGATFTTDGDAVITGVTVSGKTATITLNNALATGKKITIGTVKDAVYAANTASGD
-1151 VAEPTVTKVEKLA
+1151 VY
-1164 TPTVTSITAVDAL
+1164 TA
-1177 DNGYLDKATG
+1177 
-1187 AVDSIVVTF
+1187 
-1196 SEKVKAAPAISGT
+1196 
-1209 TLAFEAGVLA
+1209 
-1219 ADGMS
+1219 
-1224 ATYAVTT
+1224 
-1231 GLANATA
+1231 
-1238 TDTVTIA
+1238 
-1245 AEAIEAS
+1245 
-1252 SGCFNPTAVSY
+1252 
-1263 SVKGLTFTAQ
+1263 